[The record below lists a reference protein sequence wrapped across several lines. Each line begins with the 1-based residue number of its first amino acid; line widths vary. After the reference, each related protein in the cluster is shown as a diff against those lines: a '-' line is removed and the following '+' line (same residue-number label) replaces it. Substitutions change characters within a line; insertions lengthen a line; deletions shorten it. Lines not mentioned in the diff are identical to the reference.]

1 MKNIKLF
8 ILAAAIPVIVSCSW
22 KIPESVSVK
31 TDAEYNFTIGT
42 FSEKL
47 SKYLSVDTLTEQ
59 MESSSSDVS
68 FNVYDY
74 YPEPDRQKIASGG
87 TASQKFLVDFSLQEI
102 PIDIGSYLDKMDFAD
117 QLKGMS
123 FDQTF
128 DVPDL
133 SVSSFEE
140 PINLSDINKKIR
152 ENADLNFGDITIP
165 HGING
170 TLSEEQCPSQ
180 NVTVNAPE
188 FKALEFYSGSLVLTI
203 ICNQPPVVSTNLKIS
218 LLDNSHGESSDKEI
232 TSVSNVDLLT
242 QSEIFLPLAGKT
254 LVPKMKLKV
263 SGTSSGGTSGNN
275 STYSISASFSDNSTI
290 SRATGLKM
298 SIDPVFINQAV
309 KIETED
315 AFVSCEIGDKSET
328 EKSILS
334 ITTKLPDGWTGVT
347 ADREINLSGAITA
360 ADAEFDK
367 NGESDEYLIKR
378 TLLLN
383 GKTYSKKE
391 IDGVVS
397 GDINVVGKIN
407 ISLNNADIVLPNG
420 EAPKIMIS
428 TSCSITKVNS
438 MTIDLSKYKSP
449 IETNIE
455 VNEDLPSEVSDFIE
469 TINLKPSG
477 MNVSYYNTLPEGNDI
492 GFTVNSSFF
501 GIVDKKDTMNGGT
514 GTADAPSESMKFLG
528 AKKTVN
534 TASENIID
542 FSAEMEFPGKTE
554 KNPDYVTLK
563 NIEIGQSY
571 AVGVTV
577 EPVFAWESI
586 TLKTASTAVKG
597 NVDTGLNVSE
607 IFKSLTDEL
616 GDDSFISRIELT
628 QIPLYLYSIVPSVI
642 EDFTFT
648 GELSAAAY
656 DAEDNLVGEKI
667 KITDDFV
674 ISDSVLPALQKAAG
688 SDSIVTGF
696 GDTSHH
702 STNIADLF
710 NAHASGNIK
719 IDYDFQLGKSDAGS
733 SDPTI
738 EIKKADLDG
747 LDEDSV
753 SIRLHVRFVLPLEL
767 KVAELD
773 ENPNESVVID
783 IMKLM
788 DLEKGDDLFSRSEP
802 TDLDD
807 MEKYIDAI
815 DSAGIRYSV
824 KNNVLQ
830 SDKVPYIELDT
841 QDDSLQ
847 NEMYNI
853 SFSTGTLNIE
863 IDDMKDIL
871 RSYPFSPTV
880 KLKIP
885 VGTYKIPRNAEAG
898 VGLSVYIK
906 TDGTVNLFGG
916 DE

>member
-8 ILAAAIPVIVSCSW
+8 VMAAAVLLIVSCSW

-74 YPEPDRQKIASGG
+74 YPESDSQKIASGG

-152 ENADLNFGDITIP
+152 ENADLNFGAITIP

-203 ICNQPPVVSTNLKIS
+203 ICNKPPVVSTNLKIS
-218 LLDNSHGESSDKEI
+218 LLDGDDKEI
-232 TSVSNVDLLT
+232 TSVSNIDLFT
-242 QSEIFLPLAGKT
+242 KSEIFLPLAGKT

-275 STYSISASFSDNSTI
+275 STYSISASFSDDSTI
-290 SRATGLKM
+290 SRATGLTM
-298 SIDPVFINQAV
+298 SIDPVSINQAV

-347 ADREINLSGAITA
+347 ATREINLSGAITA
-360 ADAEFDK
+360 ADAEFNK
-367 NGESDEYLIKR
+367 TNESGEYLINR
-378 TLLLN
+378 NLALN

-420 EAPKIMIS
+420 EAPQIMIS
-428 TSCSITKVNS
+428 TSCTITKVTS
-438 MTIDLSKYKSP
+438 MTIDLSKYESP
-449 IETNIE
+449 IETKVE

-477 MNVSYYNTLPEGNDI
+477 MNVKYYNTLPAENDI
-492 GFTVNSSFF
+492 EFTVNSSFF
-501 GIVDKKDTMNGGT
+501 GIADKTDTMTGGT
-514 GTADAPSESMKFLG
+514 GTADEPSGKMEFLG
-528 AKKTVN
+528 EGKTVN

-554 KNPDYVTLK
+554 ENPDYVTLK
-563 NIEIGQSY
+563 NIEIGKSY

-586 TLKTASTAVKG
+586 RLKTASTAVKG

-642 EDFTFT
+642 EGFTFT

-656 DAEDNLVGEKI
+656 DAEDNLVGDAI
-667 KITDDFV
+667 KIEDDSV
-674 ISDSVLPALQKAAG
+674 MPASVLPALQKAAG

-696 GDTSHH
+696 GDTSQ

-710 NAHASGNIK
+710 NIHASGNIK
-719 IDYDFQLGKSDAGS
+719 IDYNFNLGKSDPGS

-738 EIKKADLDG
+738 KIEKAKLEQFG
-747 LDEDSV
+747 EDSV
-753 SIRLHVRFVLPLEL
+753 SIRLHARLVLPLEL
-767 KVAELD
+767 RVAELD
-773 ENPNESVVID
+773 ENPNKPVVID

-788 DLEKGDDLFSRSEP
+788 DLETGDDLFSRSEP

-807 MEKYIDAI
+807 LEKYIDAI
-815 DSAGIRYSV
+815 ETAGIRYSV

-830 SDKVPYIELDT
+830 SDKVPHIELDT
-841 QDDSLQ
+841 KNDNLR
-847 NEMYNI
+847 NKKYAIN
-853 SFSTGTLNIE
+853 FSTGTLNIE

-880 KLKIP
+880 KLEIP
-885 VGTYKIPRNAEAG
+885 VGIYRIPREAEAG

>member
-8 ILAAAIPVIVSCSW
+8 VMAAAVLLIVSCSW

-31 TDAEYNFTIGT
+31 TNAEYNFTIGT

-47 SKYLSVDTLTEQ
+47 SKYLSVDTLSEQ
-59 MESSSSDVS
+59 IKSSSSELS
-68 FNVYDY
+68 FDVYDY
-74 YPEPDRQKIASGG
+74 YPDED
-87 TASQKFLVDFSLQEI
+87 SQKVAAGGSAMQQFLVDFSLQEI

-117 QLKGMS
+117 KLKGMS

-133 SVSSFEE
+133 SVSSFDE
-140 PINLSDINKKIR
+140 PINLPDINKKIR
-152 ENADLNFGDITIP
+152 ESADLDFDDITIP
-165 HGING
+165 QGINS

-180 NVTVNAPE
+180 NVTVKAPE
-188 FKALEFYSGSLVLTI
+188 FTALDFYSGSLVLYI
-203 ICNQPPVVSTNLKIS
+203 ICNETPVVSTNLKIS
-218 LLDNSHGESSDKEI
+218 LLDGDGKEI

-242 QSEIFLPLAGKT
+242 PSKIFLPLAGKT
-254 LVPKMKLKV
+254 LVPKMNLKV
-263 SGTSSGGTSGNN
+263 SGTSTGGTSGNN
-275 STYSISASFSDNSTI
+275 STYSISARFSDDSTI
-290 SRATGLKM
+290 SRATGLTM
-298 SIDPVFINQAV
+298 SIDPVSINQAV

-334 ITTKLPDGWTGVT
+334 ILTKLPDGWTGVT

-360 ADAEFDK
+360 ADAEFNK
-367 NGESDEYLIKR
+367 TNESGEYLINR
-378 TLLLN
+378 NLALN

-397 GDINVVGKIN
+397 GDINVGGTIN
-407 ISLNNADIVLPNG
+407 ISLNEADIVLPNG
-420 EAPKIMIS
+420 EAPQIMIS
-428 TSCSITKVNS
+428 TSCTITKVTS
-438 MTIDLSKYKSP
+438 MTIDLSKYESP
-449 IETNIE
+449 IETKVE

-477 MNVSYYNTLPEGNDI
+477 MNVKYYNTLPAENDI
-492 GFTVNSSFF
+492 EFTVNSSFF
-501 GIVDKKDTMNGGT
+501 GIADKTDTMTGGT
-514 GTADAPSESMKFLG
+514 GTADEPSGKMEFLG
-528 AKKTVN
+528 EGKTVN

-554 KNPDYVTLK
+554 ENPDYVTLK
-563 NIEIGQSY
+563 NIEIGKSY

-577 EPVFAWESI
+577 EPVFDWESI
-586 TLKTASTAVKG
+586 RLKTASTAVKG

-642 EDFTFT
+642 EGFTFT

-656 DAEDNLVGEKI
+656 DAEDNLVGDAI
-667 KITDDFV
+667 KIEDDSV
-674 ISDSVLPALQKAAG
+674 MPASVLPALQKAAG

-696 GDTSHH
+696 GDTSQ

-710 NAHASGNIK
+710 NIHASGNIK
-719 IDYDFQLGKSDAGS
+719 IDYNFNLGKSDPGS

-738 EIKKADLDG
+738 KIEKAKLEQFG
-747 LDEDSV
+747 EDSV
-753 SIRLHVRFVLPLEL
+753 SIRLHARLVLPLEL
-767 KVAELD
+767 SVARLD
-773 ENPNESVVID
+773 GNSNEPVVID

-788 DLEKGDDLFSRSEP
+788 DLEPGDDLFSRNEP

-807 MEKYIDAI
+807 LEKYIDAI
-815 DSAGIRYSV
+815 ETAGIRYSV

-830 SDKVPYIELDT
+830 SDKVPHIELDT

-847 NEMYNI
+847 NEKYNI

-880 KLKIP
+880 KLEIP
-885 VGTYKIPRNAEAG
+885 VGIYRIPREAEAG

>member
-8 ILAAAIPVIVSCSW
+8 VLAAAVPVIVSCSW

-31 TDAEYNFTIGT
+31 TNAEYNFTIGT

-47 SKYLSVDTLTEQ
+47 SKYLSVDTLTKQ
-59 MESSSSDVS
+59 MESSSSEVS

-74 YPEPDRQKIASGG
+74 YPDDDRSKIAAGG
-87 TASQKFLVDFSLQEI
+87 IASQKFLVDFSLQEI
-102 PIDIGSYLDKMDFAD
+102 PIDIGSYLDKMNFAD

-123 FDQTF
+123 FAQTF

-133 SVSSFEE
+133 SVSSFDKQIDL
-140 PINLSDINKKIR
+140 PDINEEIR
-152 ENADLNFGDITIP
+152 KSADLNFGDITISQ
-165 HGING
+165 GING

-180 NVTVNAPE
+180 NVTVKAPE
-188 FKALEFYSGSLVLTI
+188 FTELEFYSGSLDLSISCKET
-203 ICNQPPVVSTNLKIS
+203 PVVSTNLKIS
-218 LLDNSHGESSDKEI
+218 LLDGDGKEI

-242 QSEIFLPLAGKT
+242 QAEIFLPLAGKT

-275 STYSISASFSDNSTI
+275 STYSISASFSDDSTI
-290 SRATGLKM
+290 SRATGLTM
-298 SIDPVFINQAV
+298 SIDPVSINQAV

-347 ADREINLSGAITA
+347 ATREINLSGAITA
-360 ADAEFDK
+360 ADSEFDK
-367 NGESDEYLIKR
+367 TVEGGEYLINR
-378 TLLLN
+378 TLPLKD
-383 GKTYSKKE
+383 KTYSKKGT
-391 IDGVVS
+391 DGVLS
-397 GDINVVGKIN
+397 GYIKVGGTIN
-407 ISLNNADIVLPNG
+407 ISLNNAEIVLPDGN
-420 EAPKIMIS
+420 APQIMIS
-428 TSCSITKVNS
+428 TSCSITKVTS
-438 MTIDLSKYKSP
+438 MTIDLSKYESP
-449 IETNIE
+449 IETVVE
-455 VNEDLPSEVSDFIE
+455 VNEELPSEVSDFIE
-469 TINLKPSG
+469 KIQLKPSG
-477 MNVSYYNTLPEGNDI
+477 MNVEYYNTLPEGNDI
-492 GFTVNSSFF
+492 DFTVDSGFF
-501 GIVDKKDTMNGGT
+501 GITNKT
-514 GTADAPSESMKFLG
+514 GTMKGGMGSADNPSDDMKFLG
-528 AKKTVN
+528 TEKTVD
-534 TASENIID
+534 TASDKTID
-542 FSAEMEFPGKTE
+542 FKAEMEFPGKTAE
-554 KNPDYVTLK
+554 HPHYVTLE
-563 NIEIGQSY
+563 NIEIGKSY

-577 EPVFAWESI
+577 EPVFDWESI
-586 TLKTASTAVKG
+586 KLKTAMTEVKG

-616 GDDSFISRIELT
+616 GDDSFISRIGLKE
-628 QIPLYLYSIVPSVI
+628 IPLYLYSIVPEIVK
-642 EDFTFT
+642 DFTFEGHLT
-648 GELSAAAY
+648 AAAY
-656 DAEDNLVGEKI
+656 DEEGQVVGKEKEI
-667 KITDDFV
+667 QSDD
-674 ISDSVLPALQKAAG
+674 IMSEYSVLPALQKAAG

-696 GDTSHH
+696 GDTSQ

-710 NAHASGNIK
+710 NIHASGNIK
-719 IDYDFQLGKSDAGS
+719 IDYDFQLGKNETEGGDSVIMIAK
-733 SDPTI
+733 T
-738 EIKKADLDG
+738 DLEQF
-747 LDEDSV
+747 DEDSV
-753 SIRLHVRFVLPLEL
+753 SIRLHARLVLPLEL

-773 ENPNESVVID
+773 ENPNEPVVID

-788 DLEKGDDLFSRSEP
+788 DLEPGDDLFSRSEP

-830 SDKVPYIELDT
+830 SDKVPHIELDT
-841 QDDSLQ
+841 KNDNLR
-847 NEMYNI
+847 NKKYAIN
-853 SFSTGTLNIE
+853 FSTGTLNIE

-880 KLKIP
+880 KLEIP

>member
-1 MKNIKLF
+1 MGEHMKNIKLF
-8 ILAAAIPVIVSCSW
+8 VMAAAILVIVSCSW

-31 TDAEYNFTIGT
+31 TNAEYNFTIGT

-74 YPEPDRQKIASGG
+74 YPESDRQKIASGG

-133 SVSSFEE
+133 SVSSFDK

-152 ENADLNFGDITIP
+152 ESADLKFDDIIIP
-165 HGING
+165 QGING

-188 FKALEFYSGSLVLTI
+188 FRALEFYSGSLVLTI
-203 ICNQPPVVSTNLKIS
+203 ICNEPTVVSTNLKIS
-218 LLDNSHGESSDKEI
+218 LLDGDVKEI
-232 TSVSNVDLLT
+232 TSVSNVDLFT
-242 QSEIFLPLAGKT
+242 KSEIFLPLAGKT
-254 LVPKMKLKV
+254 LVPQMNLKV
-263 SGTSSGGTSGNN
+263 SGTSTGGTSGND
-275 STYSISASFSDNSTI
+275 STYSISARFSDDSTI
-290 SRATGLKM
+290 SRATGLTM
-298 SIDPVFINQAV
+298 SIDPVSINQAV

-334 ITTKLPDGWTGVT
+334 ITTKLPDGWTGVKAT
-347 ADREINLSGAITA
+347 REINLSGAITA
-360 ADAEFDK
+360 ADAEFNK
-367 NGESDEYLIKR
+367 TNESGEYLINR
-378 TLLLN
+378 NLALN

-397 GDINVVGKIN
+397 GDINVGGTIN
-407 ISLNNADIVLPNG
+407 ISLNEANIVLPNG

-428 TSCSITKVNS
+428 TSCSITKVTS
-438 MTIDLSKYKSP
+438 MTIDLSKYESP
-449 IETNIE
+449 IETKVE
-455 VNEDLPSEVSDFIE
+455 VNEDLPSEVSKFIE
-469 TINLKPSG
+469 EIQLNQSG
-477 MNVSYYNTLPEGNDI
+477 LNVKYYNMLPEENDI

-501 GIVDKKDTMNGGT
+501 GIADKTDTMTGGT
-514 GTADAPSESMKFLG
+514 GTADEPSGKMEFLG
-528 AKKTVN
+528 EGKTVN

-554 KNPDYVTLK
+554 ENPDYVTLK
-563 NIEIGQSY
+563 NIEIGKSY

-577 EPVFAWESI
+577 DPVFDWESI
-586 TLKTASTAVKG
+586 RLKTASTAVKG

-642 EDFTFT
+642 EGFTFT

-656 DAEDNLVGEKI
+656 DAEDNLVGDAI
-667 KITDDFV
+667 KIEDDSV
-674 ISDSVLPALQKAAG
+674 MPASVLPALQKAAG

-696 GDTSHH
+696 GDTSQ

-710 NAHASGNIK
+710 NIHASGNIK
-719 IDYDFQLGKSDAGS
+719 IDYNFNLGKSDPGS

-738 EIKKADLDG
+738 KIEKAKLEQFG
-747 LDEDSV
+747 EDSV
-753 SIRLHVRFVLPLEL
+753 SIRLHARLVLPLEL

-773 ENPNESVVID
+773 GKPNEPVVID

-788 DLEKGDDLFSRSEP
+788 DLEPGDDLFSRSEP

-847 NEMYNI
+847 NEKYNI

-880 KLKIP
+880 NLKIP
-885 VGTYKIPRNAEAG
+885 VGIYRIPREAEAG

>member
-1 MKNIKLF
+1 MKGIKLF
-8 ILAAAIPVIVSCSW
+8 VLAAAIPVIVSCSW

-74 YPEPDRQKIASGG
+74 YPESDRQKIASGG

-152 ENADLNFGDITIP
+152 ENADLNFVDITIP

-188 FKALEFYSGSLVLTI
+188 FRALEFYSGSLDLSISCKET
-203 ICNQPPVVSTNLKIS
+203 PVVSTNLKIS
-218 LLDNSHGESSDKEI
+218 LLDNSHGESYGKEI

-242 QSEIFLPLAGKT
+242 QSKVSLPLAGKT

-275 STYSISASFSDNSTI
+275 STYSISASFSDDSTI
-290 SRATGLKM
+290 SRATGLTM
-298 SIDPVFINQAV
+298 SIDPVFINQEV

-334 ITTKLPDGWTGVT
+334 ITTKLPDGWTDVT

-367 NGESDEYLIKR
+367 TGESDEYLIKR

-397 GDINVVGKIN
+397 GDINVGGTIN

-428 TSCSITKVNS
+428 TSCSITKVTS
-438 MTIDLSKYKSP
+438 MTIDLSKYESP
-449 IETNIE
+449 IETKVE
-455 VNEDLPSEVSDFIE
+455 ANEDLPSEVSNFIE
-469 TINLKPSG
+469 KIQLNPSG
-477 MNVSYYNTLPEGNDI
+477 MNVKYYNTLPAENDI
-492 GFTVNSSFF
+492 EFTVKSGFF
-501 GIVDKKDTMNGGT
+501 GITNNTGTMTGGT

-528 AKKTVN
+528 EEKTVN
-534 TASENIID
+534 TAFENIID

-554 KNPDYVTLK
+554 ENPDYVTLT
-563 NIEIGQSY
+563 NIEIGKSY

-577 EPVFAWESI
+577 EPVFDWKSI
-586 TLKTASTAVKG
+586 KLKTANTAVEG

-616 GDDSFISRIELT
+616 GDDSFISRIKLKE
-628 QIPLYLYSIVPSVI
+628 IPLYLYSIVPEIVQ
-642 EDFTFT
+642 DFTFT
-648 GELSAAAY
+648 GNLTAAAY
-656 DAEDNLVGEKI
+656 DAEDKRVGDEI
-667 KITDDFV
+667 EIEDNFV
-674 ISDSVLPALQKAAG
+674 ISDSVLPALQKAVG

-696 GDTSHH
+696 GDASQY
-702 STNIADLF
+702 TNIADLF
-710 NAHASGNIK
+710 NVHASGNIK
-719 IDYDFQLGKSDAGS
+719 IDYKFNLGKSDAGS

-738 EIKKADLDG
+738 EIKKAYLEELG
-747 LDEDSV
+747 EDSV
-753 SIRLHVRFVLPLEL
+753 SIMLHARLILPLEL
-767 KVAELD
+767 RVAKLD
-773 ENPNESVVID
+773 ENSNEPVVID

-788 DLEKGDDLFSRSEP
+788 DLEPGDDLFSRNEP

-807 MEKYIDAI
+807 LEKYIDAI
-815 DSAGIRYSV
+815 ETAGIRYSV

-830 SDKVPYIELDT
+830 SDKVPHIELDT

-847 NEMYNI
+847 NEKYNI

>member
-1 MKNIKLF
+1 MKGIKLF
-8 ILAAAIPVIVSCSW
+8 VLAAAIPVIVSCNW

-68 FNVYDY
+68 FYVYDY
-74 YPEPDRQKIASGG
+74 YPESDRQKIASGG

-152 ENADLNFGDITIP
+152 ENADLNFGAITIP

-170 TLSEEQCPSQ
+170 TLSEEQCPLQ

-188 FKALEFYSGSLVLTI
+188 FKALEFYSGSLVLTV
-203 ICNQPPVVSTNLKIS
+203 ICKEPPVVSTNLKIS
-218 LLDNSHGESSDKEI
+218 LLDGDGKEI

-275 STYSISASFSDNSTI
+275 STYSISASFSDDSTI
-290 SRATGLKM
+290 SRATGLTM
-298 SIDPVFINQAV
+298 SIDPVFINQEV

-328 EKSILS
+328 EKSLLS
-334 ITTKLPDGWTGVT
+334 ILTKLPDGWTGVT

-367 NGESDEYLIKR
+367 TGESDEYLIKR

-391 IDGVVS
+391 TGGVLS
-397 GDINVVGKIN
+397 GDINVGGTIN

-428 TSCSITKVNS
+428 TSCSITKVTS
-438 MTIDLSKYKSP
+438 MTIDLSKYESP
-449 IETNIE
+449 IETKVE

-469 TINLKPSG
+469 KIQLNPSG
-477 MNVSYYNTLPEGNDI
+477 MNVKYYNTLPAENDI
-492 GFTVNSSFF
+492 EFTVKSGFF
-501 GIVDKKDTMNGGT
+501 GIADKTDTMTGGT
-514 GTADAPSESMKFLG
+514 GTADEPSGKMEFLG
-528 AKKTVN
+528 EGKTVN

-542 FSAEMEFPGKTE
+542 FSAEMGFPGKTE

-563 NIEIGQSY
+563 NIEIGKSY

-577 EPVFAWESI
+577 EPVFDWEYI

-597 NVDTGLNVSE
+597 NVDTGLNVSK

-674 ISDSVLPALQKAAG
+674 ISDSVLPALEFNAA
-688 SDSIVTGF
+688 DSIVTGF

-719 IDYDFQLGKSDAGS
+719 IDYDFQLGKNETEGGDSVIMIAK
-733 SDPTI
+733 T
-738 EIKKADLDG
+738 DLEQF
-747 LDEDSV
+747 DEDSV
-753 SIRLHVRFVLPLEL
+753 SIRLHARLVLPLEL

-773 ENPNESVVID
+773 ENPNEPVVID

-788 DLEKGDDLFSRSEP
+788 DLEPGDDLFSRSEP

>member
-1 MKNIKLF
+1 MKGIKLF
-8 ILAAAIPVIVSCSW
+8 VLAAAIPVIVSCSW

-74 YPEPDRQKIASGG
+74 YPESDRQKIASGG

-117 QLKGMS
+117 QLKRMS

-133 SVSSFEE
+133 SVSSFDE
-140 PINLSDINKKIR
+140 PINLPDINKKIR

-180 NVTVNAPE
+180 TVTVKAPE
-188 FKALEFYSGSLVLTI
+188 FTALEFYSGSLDLSISCKET
-203 ICNQPPVVSTNLKIS
+203 PVVSTNLKIS
-218 LLDNSHGESSDKEI
+218 LLDGDGKEI
-232 TSVSNVDLLT
+232 TSASNVDLFT
-242 QSEIFLPLAGKT
+242 QSEVSLPLAGKT
-254 LVPKMKLKV
+254 LVPQMKLKV
-263 SGTSSGGTSGNN
+263 SGTSTGGTSGNN
-275 STYSISASFSDNSTI
+275 STYSISARFSDDSTI
-290 SRATGLKM
+290 SRATGLTM
-298 SIDPVFINQAV
+298 SIDPVSINQAV

-347 ADREINLSGAITA
+347 ATSEINLSGAITA
-360 ADAEFDK
+360 ADAEFNK
-367 NGESDEYLIKR
+367 TNEFGEYLINR
-378 TLLLN
+378 NLALN
-383 GKTYSKKE
+383 GKTYSKKGT
-391 IDGVVS
+391 DGVLS
-397 GDINVVGKIN
+397 GDINVGGTIN
-407 ISLNNADIVLPNG
+407 ISLNNAEIVLPDGN
-420 EAPKIMIS
+420 APQIMIS
-428 TSCSITKVNS
+428 TSCSITKVTS
-438 MTIDLSKYKSP
+438 MTIDLAKYESP
-449 IETNIE
+449 IETKVE
-455 VNEDLPSEVSDFIE
+455 VDEDLPSEVSDFIK
-469 TINLKPSG
+469 TIKLNPSG
-477 MNVSYYNTLPEGNDI
+477 MNVEYYNTLPEGNDI
-492 GFTVNSSFF
+492 DFTVDSGFF
-501 GIVDKKDTMNGGT
+501 GITNKT
-514 GTADAPSESMKFLG
+514 GTMKGGMGSADNPSDDMKFLG
-528 AKKTVN
+528 TEKLVD
-534 TASENIID
+534 TASNKTID
-542 FSAEMEFPGKTE
+542 FKAEMKFPGKTAE
-554 KNPDYVTLK
+554 HPHYVTLE
-563 NIEIGQSY
+563 NIEIGKSY

-577 EPVFAWESI
+577 EPVFDWESI
-586 TLKTASTAVKG
+586 KLKTAMTEVKG

-642 EDFTFT
+642 EGFTFT
-648 GELSAAAY
+648 GNLTAAAY
-656 DAEDNLVGEKI
+656 DEEGQVVGKEKEI
-667 KITDDFV
+667 QSDD
-674 ISDSVLPALQKAAG
+674 IMSEYSVLPALQKAAG

-696 GDTSHH
+696 GDTSH

-710 NAHASGNIK
+710 NVHASGNIK
-719 IDYDFQLGKSDAGS
+719 IDYNFNLGKSDPGS

-738 EIKKADLDG
+738 EIEKAKLEQFG
-747 LDEDSV
+747 EDSV
-753 SIRLHVRFVLPLEL
+753 SIRLHARLVLPLEL

-773 ENPNESVVID
+773 ENPNEPVVID

-788 DLEKGDDLFSRSEP
+788 DLEPGDDLFSRSEP

-847 NEMYNI
+847 NEKYNI

-880 KLKIP
+880 NLKIP

>member
-8 ILAAAIPVIVSCSW
+8 VMAAAVLLIVSCSW

-31 TDAEYNFTIGT
+31 TNAEYNFTIGT

-47 SKYLSVDTLTEQ
+47 SKYLSVDTLSEQ
-59 MESSSSDVS
+59 IKSSSSELS
-68 FNVYDY
+68 FDVYDY
-74 YPEPDRQKIASGG
+74 YPDED
-87 TASQKFLVDFSLQEI
+87 SQKVAAGGSAMQQFLVDFSLQEI

-117 QLKGMS
+117 KLKGMS

-152 ENADLNFGDITIP
+152 ENADLNFGAITIP

-170 TLSEEQCPSQ
+170 TLSEEQCPLQ

-203 ICNQPPVVSTNLKIS
+203 ICNQPPVVSTNLKIF
-218 LLDNSHGESSDKEI
+218 LLDGDGKEI

-242 QSEIFLPLAGKT
+242 PSEIFLPLAGKT
-254 LVPKMKLKV
+254 LVPQMKLKV
-263 SGTSSGGTSGNN
+263 SGTSTGGTSGNN
-275 STYSISASFSDNSTI
+275 STYSISARFSDDSTI
-290 SRATGLKM
+290 SRATGLTM
-298 SIDPVFINQAV
+298 SIDPVSINQAV

-360 ADAEFDK
+360 ADAEFNK
-367 NGESDEYLIKR
+367 TNESGEYLINR
-378 TLLLN
+378 NLALN

-420 EAPKIMIS
+420 EAPQIMIS
-428 TSCSITKVNS
+428 TSCTITKVTS
-438 MTIDLSKYKSP
+438 MTIDLSKYESP
-449 IETNIE
+449 IETKVE

-477 MNVSYYNTLPEGNDI
+477 MNVKYYNTLPAENDI
-492 GFTVNSSFF
+492 EFTVNSSFF
-501 GIVDKKDTMNGGT
+501 GIADKTDTMTGGT
-514 GTADAPSESMKFLG
+514 GTADEPSGKMEFLG
-528 AKKTVN
+528 EEKTVN

-554 KNPDYVTLK
+554 ENPDYVTLK
-563 NIEIGQSY
+563 NIEIGKSY

-577 EPVFAWESI
+577 EPVFDWESI
-586 TLKTASTAVKG
+586 RLKTASTAVKG

-642 EDFTFT
+642 EGFTFT

-656 DAEDNLVGEKI
+656 DAEDNLVGDAI
-667 KITDDFV
+667 KIEDDSV
-674 ISDSVLPALQKAAG
+674 MPASVLPALQKAAG

-696 GDTSHH
+696 GDASQY
-702 STNIADLF
+702 TNIADLF
-710 NAHASGNIK
+710 NVHASGNIK
-719 IDYDFQLGKSDAGS
+719 IDYNFNLGKSDAGS

-738 EIKKADLDG
+738 EIKKTDLYELG
-747 LDEDSV
+747 EDSV
-753 SIRLHVRFVLPLEL
+753 SIMLHARLILPLEL
-767 KVAELD
+767 RVAKLD
-773 ENPNESVVID
+773 ENSNEPVVID

-788 DLEKGDDLFSRSEP
+788 DLEPGDDLFSRNEP

-807 MEKYIDAI
+807 LEKYIDAI
-815 DSAGIRYSV
+815 ETAGIRYSV

-830 SDKVPYIELDT
+830 SDKVPHIELDT

-847 NEMYNI
+847 NEKYNI

-898 VGLSVYIK
+898 VGFSVYIK

>member
-1 MKNIKLF
+1 MKGIKLF

-47 SKYLSVDTLTEQ
+47 SKHLSVDTLTEQ

-74 YPEPDRQKIASGG
+74 YPESDRQKIASGG

-140 PINLSDINKKIR
+140 PINLSNINKKIR
-152 ENADLNFGDITIP
+152 ENADLNFGAITIP

-203 ICNQPPVVSTNLKIS
+203 ICNEPTVVSTNLKIS
-218 LLDNSHGESSDKEI
+218 LLDGDDKEI
-232 TSVSNVDLLT
+232 TSVSNIDLFT
-242 QSEIFLPLAGKT
+242 KSEIFLPLAGKT

-275 STYSISASFSDNSTI
+275 STYSISASFSDDSTI
-290 SRATGLKM
+290 SRATGLTM
-298 SIDPVFINQAV
+298 SIDPVSINQAV

-315 AFVSCEIGDKSET
+315 AFVSCEICDKSET

-347 ADREINLSGAITA
+347 ATREINLSGAITA

-367 NGESDEYLIKR
+367 DGENGENGGYLINR
-378 TLLLN
+378 NLPLN
-383 GKTYSKKE
+383 GKTYSKTQA
-391 IDGVVS
+391 DG
-397 GDINVVGKIN
+397 GNIKVGGTIN
-407 ISLNNADIVLPNG
+407 ISLNNAEIVLPDGN
-420 EAPKIMIS
+420 APQIMIS
-428 TSCSITKVNS
+428 TSCSITKVTS
-438 MTIDLSKYKSP
+438 MTIDLSKYESP
-449 IETNIE
+449 IETVVE
-455 VNEDLPSEVSDFIE
+455 VNEELPSEVSDFIE

-477 MNVSYYNTLPEGNDI
+477 MNVSYYNMLPEGNDI

-501 GIVDKKDTMNGGT
+501 GIVDKKDKMNGGT
-514 GTADAPSESMKFLG
+514 GSADNPSGNMEFLG
-528 AKKTVN
+528 TEKPVD
-534 TASENIID
+534 TASNKTID
-542 FSAEMEFPGKTE
+542 FKAEMEFPRKTAE
-554 KNPDYVTLK
+554 NPDYVTLE

-577 EPVFAWESI
+577 EPVFDWESI
-586 TLKTASTAVKG
+586 KLKTAMTEVKG

-642 EDFTFT
+642 EGFTFT
-648 GELSAAAY
+648 GNLTAAAY
-656 DAEDNLVGEKI
+656 DEEGQVVGKEKEI
-667 KITDDFV
+667 QSDD
-674 ISDSVLPALQKAAG
+674 IMSEYSVLPALQKAAG

-696 GDTSHH
+696 GDTSH

-710 NAHASGNIK
+710 NVHASGNIK
-719 IDYDFQLGKSDAGS
+719 IDYNFNLGKSDPGS

-738 EIKKADLDG
+738 EIEKAKLEQFG
-747 LDEDSV
+747 EDSV
-753 SIRLHVRFVLPLEL
+753 SIRLHARLVLPLEL

-773 ENPNESVVID
+773 ENPNEPVVID

-788 DLEKGDDLFSRSEP
+788 DLEPGDDLFSRSEP

-847 NEMYNI
+847 NEKYNI

-871 RSYPFSPTV
+871 RSYPFCPTV

>member
-1 MKNIKLF
+1 MKGIKLF
-8 ILAAAIPVIVSCSW
+8 VLAAAIPVIVSCNW

-68 FNVYDY
+68 FYVYDY
-74 YPEPDRQKIASGG
+74 YPESDRQKIASGG

-152 ENADLNFGDITIP
+152 ENADLNFRAITIP

-188 FKALEFYSGSLVLTI
+188 FKALEFYSGSLVLNI
-203 ICNQPPVVSTNLKIS
+203 ICNETPVVSTNLKIS
-218 LLDNSHGESSDKEI
+218 LLDGDDKEI

-275 STYSISASFSDNSTI
+275 STYSISASFSDDSTI

-298 SIDPVFINQAV
+298 SIDPVSINQAV

-347 ADREINLSGAITA
+347 ATCEINLSGAITA

-367 NGESDEYLIKR
+367 TGESDEYLIKR

-391 IDGVVS
+391 TGGVLS
-397 GDINVVGKIN
+397 GDINVGGTIN

-428 TSCSITKVNS
+428 TLCRITKVKS
-438 MTIDLSKYKSP
+438 MTIDLSKYESP
-449 IETNIE
+449 IETKVE

-469 TINLKPSG
+469 KIQLNPSG
-477 MNVSYYNTLPEGNDI
+477 MNVKYYNTLPAENDI
-492 GFTVNSSFF
+492 EFTVKSGFF
-501 GIVDKKDTMNGGT
+501 GIADKTDTMTGGT
-514 GTADAPSESMKFLG
+514 GTADEPSGKMEFLG
-528 AKKTVN
+528 EGKTVN

-542 FSAEMEFPGKTE
+542 FSAEMGFPGKTE
-554 KNPDYVTLK
+554 KNPDYETLK

-571 AVGVTV
+571 AVSVTV
-577 EPVFAWESI
+577 EPVFAWEYI
-586 TLKTASTAVKG
+586 TLKTANTAVKG
-597 NVDTGLNVSE
+597 NVDTGLNVSK

-674 ISDSVLPALQKAAG
+674 ISDSVLPALEFNAA
-688 SDSIVTGF
+688 DSIVTGF

-719 IDYDFQLGKSDAGS
+719 IDYDFQLGKNETEGGDSVIMIAK
-733 SDPTI
+733 T
-738 EIKKADLDG
+738 DLEQF
-747 LDEDSV
+747 DEDSV
-753 SIRLHVRFVLPLEL
+753 SIRLHARLVLPLEL

-773 ENPNESVVID
+773 ENPNEPVVID

-788 DLEKGDDLFSRSEP
+788 DLEPGDDLFSRSEP

-847 NEMYNI
+847 NEKYNI

-898 VGLSVYIK
+898 VGFSVYIK

>member
-1 MKNIKLF
+1 MKGIKLF
-8 ILAAAIPVIVSCSW
+8 VLAAAIPVIVSCNW

-68 FNVYDY
+68 FYVYDY
-74 YPEPDRQKIASGG
+74 YPESDRQKIASGG

-152 ENADLNFGDITIP
+152 ENADLNFGAITIP

-170 TLSEEQCPSQ
+170 TLSEEQCPLQ

-188 FKALEFYSGSLVLTI
+188 FKALEFYSGSLVLNI
-203 ICNQPPVVSTNLKIS
+203 ICNETPVVSTNLKIS
-218 LLDNSHGESSDKEI
+218 LLDGDDKEI

-275 STYSISASFSDNSTI
+275 STYSISASFSDDSTI
-290 SRATGLKM
+290 SRATGLTM
-298 SIDPVFINQAV
+298 SIDPVFINQEV

-328 EKSILS
+328 EKSLLS
-334 ITTKLPDGWTGVT
+334 ILTKLPDGWTGVT
-347 ADREINLSGAITA
+347 ATCEINLSGAITA

-367 NGESDEYLIKR
+367 TGESDEYLIKR

-391 IDGVVS
+391 TGGVLS
-397 GDINVVGKIN
+397 GDINVGGTIN

-428 TSCSITKVNS
+428 TLCRITKVKS
-438 MTIDLSKYKSP
+438 MTIDLSKYESP
-449 IETNIE
+449 IETKVE

-469 TINLKPSG
+469 KIQLNPSG
-477 MNVSYYNTLPEGNDI
+477 MNVKYYNTLPAENDI
-492 GFTVNSSFF
+492 EFTVKSGFF
-501 GIVDKKDTMNGGT
+501 GIADKTDTMTGGT
-514 GTADAPSESMKFLG
+514 GTADEPSGKMEFLG
-528 AKKTVN
+528 EGKTVN

-542 FSAEMEFPGKTE
+542 FSAEMGFPGKTE

-563 NIEIGQSY
+563 NIEIGKSY

-577 EPVFAWESI
+577 EPVFDWEYI

-674 ISDSVLPALQKAAG
+674 ISDSVLPALEFNAA
-688 SDSIVTGF
+688 DSIVTGF

-719 IDYDFQLGKSDAGS
+719 IDYDFQLGKNETEGGDSVIMIAK
-733 SDPTI
+733 T
-738 EIKKADLDG
+738 DLEQF
-747 LDEDSV
+747 DEDSV
-753 SIRLHVRFVLPLEL
+753 SIRLHARFVLPLEL

>member
-1 MKNIKLF
+1 MKGIKLF

-74 YPEPDRQKIASGG
+74 YPESDRQKIASGG

-140 PINLSDINKKIR
+140 PINLSNINKKIR
-152 ENADLNFGDITIP
+152 ENADLNFGAITIP

-180 NVTVNAPE
+180 NVTVKAPE
-188 FKALEFYSGSLVLTI
+188 FRALEFYSGSLVLTI
-203 ICNQPPVVSTNLKIS
+203 ICNEPTVVSTNLKIS
-218 LLDNSHGESSDKEI
+218 LLDGDDKEI
-232 TSVSNVDLLT
+232 TSVSNIDLFT
-242 QSEIFLPLAGKT
+242 KSEIFLPLAGKT

-275 STYSISASFSDNSTI
+275 STYSISASFSDDSTI
-290 SRATGLKM
+290 SRATGLTM
-298 SIDPVFINQAV
+298 SIDPVSINQAV
-309 KIETED
+309 EIETED

-347 ADREINLSGAITA
+347 ATREINLSGAITA

-367 NGESDEYLIKR
+367 TVEGGEYLINR
-378 TLLLN
+378 TLPLK
-383 GKTYSKKE
+383 GKTYSKKGT
-391 IDGVVS
+391 DGVLS
-397 GDINVVGKIN
+397 GDINVGGTIN
-407 ISLNNADIVLPNG
+407 ISLTNAEIVLPDGN
-420 EAPKIMIS
+420 APQIMIS
-428 TSCSITKVNS
+428 TLCSITKVTS
-438 MTIDLSKYKSP
+438 MTIDLAKYESP
-449 IETNIE
+449 IETKVE
-455 VNEDLPSEVSDFIE
+455 VDEDLPSEVSDFIE

-492 GFTVNSSFF
+492 GFTVKSSFF
-501 GIVDKKDTMNGGT
+501 GIADKTDTMTGGT
-514 GTADAPSESMKFLG
+514 GTADEPSGKMEFLG
-528 AKKTVN
+528 EGKTVN

-542 FSAEMEFPGKTE
+542 FSVEMEFPGKTE

-563 NIEIGQSY
+563 NIEIGKSY

-577 EPVFAWESI
+577 EPVFDWESI
-586 TLKTASTAVKG
+586 KLKTAMTEVKG

-642 EDFTFT
+642 EGFTFT
-648 GELSAAAY
+648 GNLTAAAY
-656 DAEDNLVGEKI
+656 DEEGQVVGKEKEI
-667 KITDDFV
+667 QSDD
-674 ISDSVLPALQKAAG
+674 IMSEYSVLPALQKAAG

-696 GDTSHH
+696 GDTSH

-710 NAHASGNIK
+710 NVHASGNIK
-719 IDYDFQLGKSDAGS
+719 IDYNFNLGKSDPGS

-738 EIKKADLDG
+738 EIEKAKLEQFG
-747 LDEDSV
+747 EDSV
-753 SIRLHVRFVLPLEL
+753 SIRLHARLVLPLEL

-773 ENPNESVVID
+773 ENPNEPVVID

-788 DLEKGDDLFSRSEP
+788 DLEPGDDLFSRSEP

-847 NEMYNI
+847 NEKYNI

-880 KLKIP
+880 NLKIP

>member
-1 MKNIKLF
+1 MKGIKLF

-68 FNVYDY
+68 FYVYDY
-74 YPEPDRQKIASGG
+74 YPESDRQKIASGG

-152 ENADLNFGDITIP
+152 ENADLNFGAITIP

-170 TLSEEQCPSQ
+170 TLSEEQCPLQ

-203 ICNQPPVVSTNLKIS
+203 ICNQPPVVSTNLKIF
-218 LLDNSHGESSDKEI
+218 LLDGDDKEI

-275 STYSISASFSDNSTI
+275 STYSISASFSDDSTI
-290 SRATGLKM
+290 SRATGLTM
-298 SIDPVFINQAV
+298 SIDPVFINQEV

-328 EKSILS
+328 EKSLLS
-334 ITTKLPDGWTGVT
+334 ILTKLPDGWTGVT

-360 ADAEFDK
+360 ADAEFNK
-367 NGESDEYLIKR
+367 TNESGEYLINR
-378 TLLLN
+378 NLALN

-420 EAPKIMIS
+420 EAPQIMIS
-428 TSCSITKVNS
+428 TSCTITKVTS
-438 MTIDLSKYKSP
+438 MTIDLSKYESP
-449 IETNIE
+449 IETKVE
-455 VNEDLPSEVSDFIE
+455 VNEDLPSEVSNFIE

-477 MNVSYYNTLPEGNDI
+477 MNVKYYNTLPEGNDI
-492 GFTVNSSFF
+492 GFTVNSGFF
-501 GIVDKKDTMNGGT
+501 GITNNTGTMTGGT

-528 AKKTVN
+528 SEKTVI
-534 TASENIID
+534 TASEKIID
-542 FSAEMEFPGKTE
+542 FSAEMGFPGKTAE
-554 KNPDYVTLK
+554 NPDYVTLT
-563 NIEIGQSY
+563 NIEIGKSY

-577 EPVFAWESI
+577 EPVFDWESI
-586 TLKTASTAVKG
+586 KLKTANTAVEG

-642 EDFTFT
+642 EGFTFT

-656 DAEDNLVGEKI
+656 DAEDNLVGDAI
-667 KITDDFV
+667 KIEDDSV
-674 ISDSVLPALQKAAG
+674 MPASVLPALQKAAG

-696 GDTSHH
+696 GDTSQ

-710 NAHASGNIK
+710 NIHASGNIK
-719 IDYDFQLGKSDAGS
+719 IDYNFNLGKSDPGS

-738 EIKKADLDG
+738 KIEKAKLEQFG
-747 LDEDSV
+747 EDSV
-753 SIRLHVRFVLPLEL
+753 SIRLHARLVLPLEL
-767 KVAELD
+767 RVAELD
-773 ENPNESVVID
+773 ENPNKPVVID

-788 DLEKGDDLFSRSEP
+788 DLETGDDLFSRSEP

-807 MEKYIDAI
+807 LEKYIDAI
-815 DSAGIRYSV
+815 ETAGIRYSV

-830 SDKVPYIELDT
+830 SDKVPHIELDT
-841 QDDSLQ
+841 KNDNLR
-847 NEMYNI
+847 NKKYAIN
-853 SFSTGTLNIE
+853 FSTGTLNIE

-880 KLKIP
+880 KLEIP
-885 VGTYKIPRNAEAG
+885 VGIYRIPREAEAG

>member
-1 MKNIKLF
+1 MKGIKLF
-8 ILAAAIPVIVSCSW
+8 VLAAAIPVIVSCNW

-31 TDAEYNFTIGT
+31 TNAEYNFTIGT

-47 SKYLSVDTLTEQ
+47 SKYLSVDTLTKQ

-68 FNVYDY
+68 FYVYDY
-74 YPEPDRQKIASGG
+74 YPVTDNKEIASGG

-152 ENADLNFGDITIP
+152 ENADLNFGAITIP

-170 TLSEEQCPSQ
+170 TLSEEQCPLQ

-188 FKALEFYSGSLVLTI
+188 FKALEFYSGSLVLNI
-203 ICNQPPVVSTNLKIS
+203 ICNETPVVSTNLKIS
-218 LLDNSHGESSDKEI
+218 LLDGDDKEI

-275 STYSISASFSDNSTI
+275 STYSISASFSDDSTI
-290 SRATGLKM
+290 SRATGLTM
-298 SIDPVFINQAV
+298 SIDPVFINQEV

-328 EKSILS
+328 EKSLLS
-334 ITTKLPDGWTGVT
+334 ILTKLPDGWTGVT

-367 NGESDEYLIKR
+367 TGESDEYLIKR

-391 IDGVVS
+391 TGGVLS

-597 NVDTGLNVSE
+597 NVDTGLNVSK

>member
-8 ILAAAIPVIVSCSW
+8 VMAVAVLLIVSCSW

-31 TDAEYNFTIGT
+31 TNAEYNFTIGT
-42 FSEKL
+42 FSKKL
-47 SKYLSVDTLTEQ
+47 SKYLSIDTLSEQ
-59 MESSSSDVS
+59 IKSSSSELS
-68 FNVYDY
+68 FDVYDY
-74 YPEPDRQKIASGG
+74 YPDED
-87 TASQKFLVDFSLQEI
+87 SQKVAAGGSAMQQFLVDFSLQEI

-117 QLKGMS
+117 QLKRMS

-133 SVSSFEE
+133 SVSSFDE
-140 PINLSDINKKIR
+140 PINLPDINKKIR

-180 NVTVNAPE
+180 TVTVKAPE
-188 FKALEFYSGSLVLTI
+188 FTALEFSSGSLDLSISCKET
-203 ICNQPPVVSTNLKIS
+203 PVVSTNLKIS
-218 LLDNSHGESSDKEI
+218 LLDGDGKEI
-232 TSVSNVDLLT
+232 TSASNVDLFT
-242 QSEIFLPLAGKT
+242 QSEVSLPLAGKT
-254 LVPKMKLKV
+254 LVPQMNLKV
-263 SGTSSGGTSGNN
+263 SGTSSGGTSGND
-275 STYSISASFSDNSTI
+275 STYSISASFSDDSTI
-290 SRATGLKM
+290 SRATGLTM
-298 SIDPVFINQAV
+298 SIDPVSINQAV

-347 ADREINLSGAITA
+347 ATREINLSGAITA
-360 ADAEFDK
+360 ADAEFNK
-367 NGESDEYLIKR
+367 TNEFGEYLINR
-378 TLLLN
+378 NLALN

-397 GDINVVGKIN
+397 GDINVGGTIN
-407 ISLNNADIVLPNG
+407 ISLNQADIVLPNG

-428 TSCSITKVNS
+428 TSCSITKVTS
-438 MTIDLSKYKSP
+438 MTIDLSKYESP
-449 IETNIE
+449 IETKVE
-455 VNEDLPSEVSDFIE
+455 VNEDLPSEVSKFIE
-469 TINLKPSG
+469 EIQLNQSG
-477 MNVSYYNTLPEGNDI
+477 LNVKYYNMLPEGNDI
-492 GFTVNSSFF
+492 GFTVNSGFF
-501 GIVDKKDTMNGGT
+501 GITNNTGTMTGGT

-528 AKKTVN
+528 EEKTVN
-534 TASENIID
+534 TAFENIID

-554 KNPDYVTLK
+554 ENPDYVTLK
-563 NIEIGQSY
+563 NIEIGKSY

-577 EPVFAWESI
+577 EPVFDWESI
-586 TLKTASTAVKG
+586 KLKTANTAVEG

-616 GDDSFISRIELT
+616 GDDSFISRIKLKE
-628 QIPLYLYSIVPSVI
+628 IPLYLYSIVPKIVQ
-642 EDFTFT
+642 DFTFT
-648 GELSAAAY
+648 GNLTAAAY
-656 DAEDNLVGEKI
+656 DAEDKRVGDEI
-667 KITDDFV
+667 EIENNFV

-696 GDTSHH
+696 GDTSQ

-710 NAHASGNIK
+710 NIHASGNIK
-719 IDYDFQLGKSDAGS
+719 IDYNFNLGKSDPGS

-738 EIKKADLDG
+738 EIEKAKLEQFG
-747 LDEDSV
+747 EDSV
-753 SIRLHVRFVLPLEL
+753 SIRLHARLVLPLEL
-767 KVAELD
+767 RVAELD
-773 ENPNESVVID
+773 ENPNKPVVID

-788 DLEKGDDLFSRSEP
+788 DLETGDDLFSRSEP

-807 MEKYIDAI
+807 LEKYIDAI
-815 DSAGIRYSV
+815 ETAGIRYSV

-830 SDKVPYIELDT
+830 SDKVPHIELDT
-841 QDDSLQ
+841 KNDNLR
-847 NEMYNI
+847 NKKYAIN
-853 SFSTGTLNIE
+853 FSTGTLNIE

-880 KLKIP
+880 KLEIP
-885 VGTYKIPRNAEAG
+885 VGIYRIPREAEAG

>member
-1 MKNIKLF
+1 MKGIKLF
-8 ILAAAIPVIVSCSW
+8 VLAAAIPVIVSCNW

-68 FNVYDY
+68 FYVYDY
-74 YPEPDRQKIASGG
+74 YPESDRQKIASGG

-152 ENADLNFGDITIP
+152 ENADLNFGAITIP

-170 TLSEEQCPSQ
+170 TLSEEQCPLQ

-188 FKALEFYSGSLVLTI
+188 FKALEFYSGSLVLNI
-203 ICNQPPVVSTNLKIS
+203 ICNETPVVSTNLKIS
-218 LLDNSHGESSDKEI
+218 LLDGDDKEI

-275 STYSISASFSDNSTI
+275 STYSISASFSDDSTI
-290 SRATGLKM
+290 SRATGLTM
-298 SIDPVFINQAV
+298 SIDPVFINQEV

-328 EKSILS
+328 EKSLLS
-334 ITTKLPDGWTGVT
+334 ILTKLPDGWTGVT

-367 NGESDEYLIKR
+367 TGESDEYLIKR

-391 IDGVVS
+391 TGGVLS
-397 GDINVVGKIN
+397 GDINVGGTIN

-428 TSCSITKVNS
+428 TLCRITKVKS
-438 MTIDLSKYKSP
+438 MTIDLSKYESP
-449 IETNIE
+449 IETKVE

-469 TINLKPSG
+469 KIQLNPSG
-477 MNVSYYNTLPEGNDI
+477 MNVKYYNTLPAENDI
-492 GFTVNSSFF
+492 EFTVKSGFF
-501 GIVDKKDTMNGGT
+501 GIADKTDSMNGGT
-514 GTADAPSESMKFLG
+514 GTADEPSGKMEFLG
-528 AKKTVN
+528 EGKTVN

-542 FSAEMEFPGKTE
+542 FSAEMGFPGKTE

-563 NIEIGQSY
+563 NIEIGKSY

-577 EPVFAWESI
+577 EPVFDWEYI

-597 NVDTGLNVSE
+597 NVDTGLNVSK

-674 ISDSVLPALQKAAG
+674 ISDSVLPALEFNAA
-688 SDSIVTGF
+688 DSIVTGF

-719 IDYDFQLGKSDAGS
+719 IDYDFQLGKNETEGGDSVIMIAK
-733 SDPTI
+733 T
-738 EIKKADLDG
+738 DLEQF
-747 LDEDSV
+747 DEDSV
-753 SIRLHVRFVLPLEL
+753 SIRLHARLVLPLEL

-847 NEMYNI
+847 NEKYNI

>member
-8 ILAAAIPVIVSCSW
+8 VMAAAVLLIVSCSW

-31 TDAEYNFTIGT
+31 TNAEYNFTIGT

-47 SKYLSVDTLTEQ
+47 SKYLSVDTLSEQ
-59 MESSSSDVS
+59 IKSSSSELS
-68 FNVYDY
+68 FDVYDY
-74 YPEPDRQKIASGG
+74 YPDED
-87 TASQKFLVDFSLQEI
+87 SQKVAAGGSAMQQFLVDFSLQEI

-117 QLKGMS
+117 KLKGMS

-133 SVSSFEE
+133 SVSSFDE
-140 PINLSDINKKIR
+140 PINLPDINKKIR
-152 ENADLNFGDITIP
+152 ESADLDFGDNITIP
-165 HGING
+165 QGINS

-188 FKALEFYSGSLVLTI
+188 FTALDFYSGSLVLYI
-203 ICNQPPVVSTNLKIS
+203 RCNETPVVSTNLKIS
-218 LLDNSHGESSDKEI
+218 LLDGYGKEI

-242 QSEIFLPLAGKT
+242 PSEIFLPLAGKT
-254 LVPKMKLKV
+254 LVPKMNLKV
-263 SGTSSGGTSGNN
+263 SGTSTGGTSGNN
-275 STYSISASFSDNSTI
+275 STYSISARFSDDSTI
-290 SRATGLKM
+290 SRATGLTM
-298 SIDPVFINQAV
+298 SIDPVSINQAV

-334 ITTKLPDGWTGVT
+334 ITTKLPDGWTGVRAT
-347 ADREINLSGAITA
+347 REINLSGAITA
-360 ADAEFDK
+360 ADAEFNK
-367 NGESDEYLIKR
+367 TNESGEYLINR
-378 TLLLN
+378 NLALN

-397 GDINVVGKIN
+397 GDINVGGTIN
-407 ISLNNADIVLPNG
+407 ISLNEADIVLPNG

-428 TSCSITKVNS
+428 TSCSITKVTS
-438 MTIDLSKYKSP
+438 MTIDLSKYESP
-449 IETNIE
+449 IETKVE
-455 VNEDLPSEVSDFIE
+455 VNEDLPSEVSKFIE
-469 TINLKPSG
+469 EIQLNSSG
-477 MNVSYYNTLPEGNDI
+477 LNVKYYNMLPEGNDI
-492 GFTVNSSFF
+492 GFTVNSGFF
-501 GIVDKKDTMNGGT
+501 GITNNTGTMTGGT

-528 AKKTVN
+528 EEKTVN
-534 TASENIID
+534 TAFENIID
-542 FSAEMEFPGKTE
+542 FSAEMGFPGKTE

-563 NIEIGQSY
+563 NIEIGKSY

-577 EPVFAWESI
+577 EPVFYWESI
-586 TLKTASTAVKG
+586 KLKTANTAVEG

-642 EDFTFT
+642 EGFTFT

-656 DAEDNLVGEKI
+656 DAEDNLVGDAI
-667 KITDDFV
+667 KIEDDSV
-674 ISDSVLPALQKAAG
+674 MPASVLPALQKAAG

-696 GDTSHH
+696 GDASQY
-702 STNIADLF
+702 TNIADLF
-710 NAHASGNIK
+710 NVHASGNIK
-719 IDYDFQLGKSDAGS
+719 IDYKFNLGKSDTGS

-738 EIKKADLDG
+738 EIKKADLDKLG
-747 LDEDSV
+747 EDSV
-753 SIRLHVRFVLPLEL
+753 SIMLHARLILPLEL
-767 KVAELD
+767 SVARLD
-773 ENPNESVVID
+773 GNSNEPVVID

-788 DLEKGDDLFSRSEP
+788 DLEPGDDLFSRNEP

-807 MEKYIDAI
+807 LEKYIDAI
-815 DSAGIRYSV
+815 ETAGIRYSV

-830 SDKVPYIELDT
+830 SDKVPHIELDT

-847 NEMYNI
+847 NEKYNI

>member
-8 ILAAAIPVIVSCSW
+8 VMAAAVLLIVSCSW

-31 TDAEYNFTIGT
+31 TNAEYNFTIGT

-47 SKYLSVDTLTEQ
+47 SKYLSVDTLSEQ
-59 MESSSSDVS
+59 IKSSSSELS
-68 FNVYDY
+68 FDVYDY
-74 YPEPDRQKIASGG
+74 YPDED
-87 TASQKFLVDFSLQEI
+87 SQKVAAGGSAMQQFLVDFSLQEI

-117 QLKGMS
+117 KLKGMS

-133 SVSSFEE
+133 SVSSFDE
-140 PINLSDINKKIR
+140 PINLPDINKKIR
-152 ENADLNFGDITIP
+152 ESADLYFGDITIP
-165 HGING
+165 QGINS

-180 NVTVNAPE
+180 NVTVTAPE
-188 FKALEFYSGSLVLTI
+188 FTALDFYSGSLVLYI
-203 ICNQPPVVSTNLKIS
+203 ICNETPVVSTNLKIS
-218 LLDNSHGESSDKEI
+218 LLDGDGKEI

-242 QSEIFLPLAGKT
+242 SSEIFLPLAGKT
-254 LVPKMKLKV
+254 LVPQMNLKV
-263 SGTSSGGTSGNN
+263 SGTSTGGTSGND
-275 STYSISASFSDNSTI
+275 STYSISARFSDDSTI
-290 SRATGLKM
+290 SRATGLTM
-298 SIDPVFINQAV
+298 SIDPVSINQAV

-347 ADREINLSGAITA
+347 ATREINLSGAITA
-360 ADAEFDK
+360 ADAEFNK
-367 NGESDEYLIKR
+367 TNESGEYLIN
-378 TLLLN
+378 LNLALN

-397 GDINVVGKIN
+397 GDINVGGTIN
-407 ISLNNADIVLPNG
+407 ISLNEANIVLPNG

-428 TSCSITKVNS
+428 TSCSITKVTS
-438 MTIDLSKYKSP
+438 MTIDLSKYESP
-449 IETNIE
+449 IETKVE
-455 VNEDLPSEVSDFIE
+455 VNEDLPSEVSKFIE
-469 TINLKPSG
+469 EIQLNQSG
-477 MNVSYYNTLPEGNDI
+477 LNVKYYNMLPEGNDI
-492 GFTVNSSFF
+492 GFTVNSGFF
-501 GIVDKKDTMNGGT
+501 GITNNTGTMTGGT

-528 AKKTVN
+528 SEKTVN
-534 TASENIID
+534 TAFENIID
-542 FSAEMEFPGKTE
+542 FSAEMGFPGKTAE
-554 KNPDYVTLK
+554 NPDYVTLT
-563 NIEIGQSY
+563 NIEIGKSY

-577 EPVFAWESI
+577 EPVFDWKSI
-586 TLKTASTAVKG
+586 KLKTANTAVEG

-616 GDDSFISRIELT
+616 GDDSFISRIKLKE
-628 QIPLYLYSIVPSVI
+628 IPLYLYSIVPEIVQN
-642 EDFTFT
+642 FTFT
-648 GELSAAAY
+648 GNLTAAAY
-656 DAEDNLVGEKI
+656 DAEDKRVGDEI
-667 KITDDFV
+667 EIENNFV

-696 GDTSHH
+696 GDASQY
-702 STNIADLF
+702 TNIADLF
-710 NAHASGNIK
+710 NVHASGNIK
-719 IDYDFQLGKSDAGS
+719 IDYKFNLGKSDAGS

-738 EIKKADLDG
+738 EIKKADLDELG
-747 LDEDSV
+747 EDSV
-753 SIRLHVRFVLPLEL
+753 SIRLHARLVLPLEL

-773 ENPNESVVID
+773 GKPNEPVVID

-788 DLEKGDDLFSRSEP
+788 DLETGDDLFSRSEP

-807 MEKYIDAI
+807 LEKYIDAI
-815 DSAGIRYSV
+815 ETAGIRYSV

-830 SDKVPYIELDT
+830 SDKVPHIELDT
-841 QDDSLQ
+841 KNDNLR
-847 NEMYNI
+847 NKKYAIN
-853 SFSTGTLNIE
+853 FSTGTLNIE

-880 KLKIP
+880 KLEIP
-885 VGTYKIPRNAEAG
+885 VGIYRIPREAEAG

>member
-8 ILAAAIPVIVSCSW
+8 VMAAAVLLIVSCSW

-31 TDAEYNFTIGT
+31 TNAEYNFTIGT

-59 MESSSSDVS
+59 MESSSSHVS
-68 FNVYDY
+68 FYVYDY
-74 YPEPDRQKIASGG
+74 YPESDRQKIASGG

-152 ENADLNFGDITIP
+152 ENADLNFGAITIP

-180 NVTVNAPE
+180 KVTVNAPE
-188 FKALEFYSGSLVLTI
+188 FTALDFYSGSLVLYI
-203 ICNQPPVVSTNLKIS
+203 ICNETPVVSTNLKIS
-218 LLDNSHGESSDKEI
+218 LLDGDGKEI

-242 QSEIFLPLAGKT
+242 PSEIFLSLAGKT

-275 STYSISASFSDNSTI
+275 STYSISASFSDDSTI
-290 SRATGLKM
+290 SRATGLTM
-298 SIDPVFINQAV
+298 SIDPVSINQAV

-347 ADREINLSGAITA
+347 ATREINLSGAITA
-360 ADAEFDK
+360 ADAEFNK
-367 NGESDEYLIKR
+367 TNESGEYLINR
-378 TLLLN
+378 NLALN

-397 GDINVVGKIN
+397 GDINVGGTIN
-407 ISLNNADIVLPNG
+407 ISLNKADIVLPNG

-428 TSCSITKVNS
+428 TSCSITKVTS
-438 MTIDLSKYKSP
+438 MTIDLSKYESP
-449 IETNIE
+449 IETKVE
-455 VNEDLPSEVSDFIE
+455 VNEDLPSEVSKFIE
-469 TINLKPSG
+469 EIQLNQSG
-477 MNVSYYNTLPEGNDI
+477 LNVKYYNMLPEGNDI
-492 GFTVNSSFF
+492 GFTVNSGFF
-501 GIVDKKDTMNGGT
+501 GITNETNSMNGGT

-528 AKKTVN
+528 SEKTVI
-534 TASENIID
+534 TASEKIID
-542 FSAEMEFPGKTE
+542 FSAEMEFLGKTAE
-554 KNPDYVTLK
+554 NPDYVTLT
-563 NIEIGQSY
+563 NIEIGKSY

-577 EPVFAWESI
+577 EPVFDWESI
-586 TLKTASTAVKG
+586 KLKTANTAVEG

-616 GDDSFISRIELT
+616 GDDSFISRIKLKE
-628 QIPLYLYSIVPSVI
+628 IPLYLYSIVPEIVQ
-642 EDFTFT
+642 DFTFT
-648 GELSAAAY
+648 GNLTAAAY
-656 DAEDNLVGEKI
+656 DAEDKRVGDEI
-667 KITDDFV
+667 EIGNDFV
-674 ISDSVLPALQKAAG
+674 ISASVLPALQKAAG

-696 GDTSHH
+696 GDTSQ
-702 STNIADLF
+702 SKDIADLF
-710 NAHASGNIK
+710 NVHASGNIK
-719 IDYDFQLGKSDAGS
+719 IAYNFNLGKSDAGS

-738 EIKKADLDG
+738 EIKKDDLDG
-747 LDEDSV
+747 LGEDSV
-753 SIRLHVRFVLPLEL
+753 SIMLHARLVLPLEL
-767 KVAELD
+767 SVARLD
-773 ENPNESVVID
+773 GNSNEPVVID

-788 DLEKGDDLFSRSEP
+788 DLEPGDDLFSRNEP

-807 MEKYIDAI
+807 LEKYIDAI
-815 DSAGIRYSV
+815 ETAGIRYSV

-847 NEMYNI
+847 NEKYNI

>member
-1 MKNIKLF
+1 MKGIKLF
-8 ILAAAIPVIVSCSW
+8 VLAAAIPVIVSCNW

-68 FNVYDY
+68 FYVYDY
-74 YPEPDRQKIASGG
+74 YPESDRQKIASGG

-152 ENADLNFGDITIP
+152 ENADLNFGAITIP

-170 TLSEEQCPSQ
+170 TLSEEQCPLQ

-188 FKALEFYSGSLVLTI
+188 FKALEFYSGSLVLNI
-203 ICNQPPVVSTNLKIS
+203 ICNETPVVSTNLKIS
-218 LLDNSHGESSDKEI
+218 LLDGDDKEI

-275 STYSISASFSDNSTI
+275 STYSISASFSDDSTI
-290 SRATGLKM
+290 SRATGLTM
-298 SIDPVFINQAV
+298 SIDPVSINQAV

-347 ADREINLSGAITA
+347 ATCEINLSGAITA

-367 NGESDEYLIKR
+367 TGESDEYLIKR

-391 IDGVVS
+391 TGGVLS
-397 GDINVVGKIN
+397 GDINVGGTIN

-428 TSCSITKVNS
+428 TLCRITKVKS
-438 MTIDLSKYKSP
+438 MTIDLSKYESP
-449 IETNIE
+449 IETKVE

-469 TINLKPSG
+469 KIQLNPSG
-477 MNVSYYNTLPEGNDI
+477 MNVKYYNTLPAENDI
-492 GFTVNSSFF
+492 EFTVKSGFF
-501 GIVDKKDTMNGGT
+501 GIADKTDTMTGGT
-514 GTADAPSESMKFLG
+514 GTADEPSGKMEFLG
-528 AKKTVN
+528 EGKTVN

-542 FSAEMEFPGKTE
+542 FSAEMGFPGKTE

-563 NIEIGQSY
+563 NIEIGKSY

-577 EPVFAWESI
+577 EPVFDWESI
-586 TLKTASTAVKG
+586 KLKTANTAVEG

-674 ISDSVLPALQKAAG
+674 ISDSVLPALEFNAA
-688 SDSIVTGF
+688 DSIVTGF

-719 IDYDFQLGKSDAGS
+719 IDYDFQLGKNETEGGDSVIMIAK
-733 SDPTI
+733 T
-738 EIKKADLDG
+738 DLEQF
-747 LDEDSV
+747 DEDSV
-753 SIRLHVRFVLPLEL
+753 SIRLHARLVLPLEL

-773 ENPNESVVID
+773 ENPNEPVVID

-788 DLEKGDDLFSRSEP
+788 DLEPGDDLFSRSEP

-847 NEMYNI
+847 NEKYNI

>member
-1 MKNIKLF
+1 
-8 ILAAAIPVIVSCSW
+8 
-22 KIPESVSVK
+22 
-31 TDAEYNFTIGT
+31 
-42 FSEKL
+42 
-47 SKYLSVDTLTEQ
+47 

-74 YPEPDRQKIASGG
+74 YPESDRQKIASGG

-117 QLKGMS
+117 QLKRMS

-133 SVSSFEE
+133 SVSSFDE
-140 PINLSDINKKIR
+140 PINLPDINKKIR

-180 NVTVNAPE
+180 TVTVKAPE
-188 FKALEFYSGSLVLTI
+188 FTALEFYSGSLDLSISCKET
-203 ICNQPPVVSTNLKIS
+203 PVVSTNLKIS
-218 LLDNSHGESSDKEI
+218 LLDGDGKEI
-232 TSVSNVDLLT
+232 TSASNVDLFT
-242 QSEIFLPLAGKT
+242 QSEVSLPLAGKT
-254 LVPKMKLKV
+254 LVPQMKLKV

-275 STYSISASFSDNSTI
+275 STYSISASFSDDSTI
-290 SRATGLKM
+290 SRVTGLTM
-298 SIDPVFINQAV
+298 SIDPVSINQAV

-347 ADREINLSGAITA
+347 ATREINLSGAITA

-367 NGESDEYLIKR
+367 TVEGGEYLINW
-378 TLLLN
+378 TLPLK
-383 GKTYSKKE
+383 GKTYSKKGT
-391 IDGVVS
+391 DGVLS
-397 GDINVVGKIN
+397 GDINVGGTIN
-407 ISLNNADIVLPNG
+407 ISLNNAEIVLPDGN
-420 EAPKIMIS
+420 APQIMIS
-428 TSCSITKVNS
+428 TSCSITKVTS
-438 MTIDLSKYKSP
+438 MTIDLSKYESP
-449 IETNIE
+449 IETKVE
-455 VNEDLPSEVSDFIE
+455 VNEDLPSEVSKFIE
-469 TINLKPSG
+469 KIQLNPSG
-477 MNVSYYNTLPEGNDI
+477 LNVKYYNMLPEGNDI
-492 GFTVNSSFF
+492 GFTVNSGFF
-501 GIVDKKDTMNGGT
+501 GITNETNSMNGGT

-528 AKKTVN
+528 AEKTVN

-554 KNPDYVTLK
+554 ENPHYVTLE
-563 NIEIGQSY
+563 NIEIGKSY

-577 EPVFAWESI
+577 EPVFDWESI
-586 TLKTASTAVKG
+586 KLKTAMTEVKG

-642 EDFTFT
+642 EGFTFT
-648 GELSAAAY
+648 GNLTAAAY
-656 DAEDNLVGEKI
+656 DEEGQVVGKEKEI
-667 KITDDFV
+667 QSDD
-674 ISDSVLPALQKAAG
+674 IMSEYSVLPALQKAAG

-696 GDTSHH
+696 GDTSH

-710 NAHASGNIK
+710 NVHASGNIK
-719 IDYDFQLGKSDAGS
+719 IDYNFNLGKSDPGS

-738 EIKKADLDG
+738 EIEKAKLEQFG
-747 LDEDSV
+747 EDSV
-753 SIRLHVRFVLPLEL
+753 SIRLHARLVLPLEL

-773 ENPNESVVID
+773 ENPNEPVVID

-788 DLEKGDDLFSRSEP
+788 DLEPGDDLFSRSEP

-847 NEMYNI
+847 NEKYNI

-880 KLKIP
+880 NLKIP

>member
-8 ILAAAIPVIVSCSW
+8 VMAAAVLLIVSCSW

-31 TDAEYNFTIGT
+31 TNAEYNFTIGT

-47 SKYLSVDTLTEQ
+47 SKYLSIDTLSEQ
-59 MESSSSDVS
+59 IKSSSSELS
-68 FNVYDY
+68 FDVYDY
-74 YPEPDRQKIASGG
+74 YPDED
-87 TASQKFLVDFSLQEI
+87 SQKVAAGGSAMQQFLVDFSLQEI

-117 QLKGMS
+117 KLKGMS

-133 SVSSFEE
+133 SVSSFDE
-140 PINLSDINKKIR
+140 PINLPDINKKIR
-152 ENADLNFGDITIP
+152 ESADLDFGDITIP

-203 ICNQPPVVSTNLKIS
+203 ICNKPPVVSTNLKIS
-218 LLDNSHGESSDKEI
+218 LLDGDDKEI
-232 TSVSNVDLLT
+232 TSVSNIDLFT
-242 QSEIFLPLAGKT
+242 KSEIFLPLAGKT

-275 STYSISASFSDNSTI
+275 STYSISASFSDDSTI
-290 SRATGLKM
+290 SRATGLTM
-298 SIDPVFINQAV
+298 SIDPVSINQAV

-347 ADREINLSGAITA
+347 ADRKINLSGAITA

-367 NGESDEYLIKR
+367 TGESDEYLIKR

-383 GKTYSKKE
+383 GKIYSKKE
-391 IDGVVS
+391 TGGVLS
-397 GDINVVGKIN
+397 GDINVGGTIN

-428 TSCSITKVNS
+428 TLCSITKVNS

-501 GIVDKKDTMNGGT
+501 GIADKTDTMTGGT
-514 GTADAPSESMKFLG
+514 GTADEPSGKMEFLG
-528 AKKTVN
+528 EGKTVN

-563 NIEIGQSY
+563 NIEIGKSY

-577 EPVFAWESI
+577 EPVFDWEYI

-616 GDDSFISRIELT
+616 GDNSFISRIELT

-719 IDYDFQLGKSDAGS
+719 IDYDFNLGKSDAES

-738 EIKKADLDG
+738 EIKKDDLDG
-747 LDEDSV
+747 LGEDSV
-753 SIRLHVRFVLPLEL
+753 SIMLHARLVLPLEL
-767 KVAELD
+767 SVARLD
-773 ENPNESVVID
+773 GNSNEPVVID

-788 DLEKGDDLFSRSEP
+788 DLEPGDDLFSRNEP

-807 MEKYIDAI
+807 LEKYIDAI
-815 DSAGIRYSV
+815 ETAGIRYSV

-830 SDKVPYIELDT
+830 SDKVPHIELDT

-847 NEMYNI
+847 NEKYNI

>member
-1 MKNIKLF
+1 MKGIKLF
-8 ILAAAIPVIVSCSW
+8 VLAAAIPVIVSCNW

-68 FNVYDY
+68 FYVYDY
-74 YPEPDRQKIASGG
+74 YPESDRQKIASGG

-152 ENADLNFGDITIP
+152 ENADLNFGAITIP

-170 TLSEEQCPSQ
+170 TLSEEQCPLQ

-188 FKALEFYSGSLVLTI
+188 FKALEFYSGSLVLNI
-203 ICNQPPVVSTNLKIS
+203 ICNETPVVSTNLKIS
-218 LLDNSHGESSDKEI
+218 LLDGDGKEI

-242 QSEIFLPLAGKT
+242 PSEIFLPLAGKT
-254 LVPKMKLKV
+254 LVPKMTLKV
-263 SGTSSGGTSGNN
+263 SGTSTGGTSGND
-275 STYSISASFSDNSTI
+275 STYSISARFSDDSTI
-290 SRATGLKM
+290 SRATGLTM
-298 SIDPVFINQAV
+298 SIDPVSINQAV
-309 KIETED
+309 EIETED

-334 ITTKLPDGWTGVT
+334 ITTKLPDGWTGVKAT
-347 ADREINLSGAITA
+347 REINLSGAITA
-360 ADAEFDK
+360 ADAEFNK
-367 NGESDEYLIKR
+367 TNESGEYLINR
-378 TLLLN
+378 NLALN

-397 GDINVVGKIN
+397 GDINVGGTIN
-407 ISLNNADIVLPNG
+407 ISLNEADIVLPNG

-428 TSCSITKVNS
+428 TSCSITKVTS
-438 MTIDLSKYKSP
+438 MTIDLSKYESP
-449 IETNIE
+449 IETKVE
-455 VNEDLPSEVSDFIE
+455 VNEDLPSEVSKFIE
-469 TINLKPSG
+469 EIQLNQSG
-477 MNVSYYNTLPEGNDI
+477 LNVKYYNMLPEGNDI
-492 GFTVNSSFF
+492 GFTVNSGFF
-501 GIVDKKDTMNGGT
+501 GITNNTGTMTGGT

-528 AKKTVN
+528 SEKTVN
-534 TASENIID
+534 TAFENIID
-542 FSAEMEFPGKTE
+542 FSAEMGFPGKTAE
-554 KNPDYVTLK
+554 NPDYVTLT
-563 NIEIGQSY
+563 NIEIGKSY

-577 EPVFAWESI
+577 EPVFDWEYI

-597 NVDTGLNVSE
+597 NVDTGLNVSK

-674 ISDSVLPALQKAAG
+674 ISDSVLPALEFNAA
-688 SDSIVTGF
+688 DSIVTGF

-719 IDYDFQLGKSDAGS
+719 IDYDFQLGKNETEGGDSVIMIAK
-733 SDPTI
+733 T
-738 EIKKADLDG
+738 DLEQF
-747 LDEDSV
+747 DEDSV
-753 SIRLHVRFVLPLEL
+753 SIRLHARLVLPLEL

-773 ENPNESVVID
+773 ENPNEPVVID

-788 DLEKGDDLFSRSEP
+788 DLEPGDDLFSRSEP

-847 NEMYNI
+847 NEKYNI

>member
-1 MKNIKLF
+1 MKGIKLF
-8 ILAAAIPVIVSCSW
+8 VLAAAIPVIVSCNW

-47 SKYLSVDTLTEQ
+47 SKYLSVDTLTKQ

-68 FNVYDY
+68 FYVYDY
-74 YPEPDRQKIASGG
+74 YPESDRQKIASGG

-152 ENADLNFGDITIP
+152 ENADLNFGAITIP

-170 TLSEEQCPSQ
+170 TLSEEQCPLQ

-188 FKALEFYSGSLVLTI
+188 FKALEFYSGSLVLNI
-203 ICNQPPVVSTNLKIS
+203 ICNETPVVSTNLKIS
-218 LLDNSHGESSDKEI
+218 LLDGDDKEI

-275 STYSISASFSDNSTI
+275 STYSISASFSDDSTI
-290 SRATGLKM
+290 SRATGLTM
-298 SIDPVFINQAV
+298 SIDPVSINQEV

-328 EKSILS
+328 EKSLLS
-334 ITTKLPDGWTGVT
+334 ILTKLPDGWTGVT
-347 ADREINLSGAITA
+347 ATREINLSGAITA

-367 NGESDEYLIKR
+367 TGESDEYLIKR

-391 IDGVVS
+391 TGGVLS
-397 GDINVVGKIN
+397 GDINVGGTIN

-428 TSCSITKVNS
+428 TLCRITKVKS
-438 MTIDLSKYKSP
+438 MTIDLSKYESP
-449 IETNIE
+449 IETKVE

-469 TINLKPSG
+469 KIQLNPSG
-477 MNVSYYNTLPEGNDI
+477 MNVKYYNTLPAENDI
-492 GFTVNSSFF
+492 EFTVKSGFF
-501 GIVDKKDTMNGGT
+501 GIADKTDTMTGGT
-514 GTADAPSESMKFLG
+514 GTADEPSGKMEFLG
-528 AKKTVN
+528 EGKTVN

-542 FSAEMEFPGKTE
+542 FSAEMGFPGKTE

-563 NIEIGQSY
+563 NIEIGKSY

-586 TLKTASTAVKG
+586 KLKTASTAVKG

-674 ISDSVLPALQKAAG
+674 ISDSVLPALEFNAA
-688 SDSIVTGF
+688 DSIVTGF

-719 IDYDFQLGKSDAGS
+719 IDYNFNLGKSDPGS

-738 EIKKADLDG
+738 EIEKAKLEQFG
-747 LDEDSV
+747 EDSV
-753 SIRLHVRFVLPLEL
+753 SIRLHARLVLPLEL

-773 ENPNESVVID
+773 ENPNEPVVID

-788 DLEKGDDLFSRSEP
+788 DLEPGDDLFSRSEP

-847 NEMYNI
+847 NEKYNI

-880 KLKIP
+880 ELEIP

>member
-8 ILAAAIPVIVSCSW
+8 VLAATIPVIVSCSW

-74 YPEPDRQKIASGG
+74 YPESDSQKIASGG

-133 SVSSFEE
+133 SVSSFDE
-140 PINLSDINKKIR
+140 PINLQDINKKIR

-203 ICNQPPVVSTNLKIS
+203 ICNEPPVVSTNLKIS
-218 LLDNSHGESSDKEI
+218 LRDGDGKEI

-254 LVPKMKLKV
+254 LVPQMNLKV
-263 SGTSSGGTSGNN
+263 SGTSIGGTLGNN
-275 STYSISASFSDNSTI
+275 STYSISASFSDDSTI

-298 SIDPVFINQAV
+298 SIDPVSINQAV

-347 ADREINLSGAITA
+347 ATREINLSGAITA

-367 NGESDEYLIKR
+367 TGESDEYLIKR

-391 IDGVVS
+391 TGGVLS
-397 GDINVVGKIN
+397 GDINVGGTIN

-420 EAPKIMIS
+420 EAPQIMIS
-428 TSCSITKVNS
+428 TSCSITKVKS
-438 MTIDLSKYKSP
+438 MTIDLSKYESP
-449 IETNIE
+449 IKTKVE

-469 TINLKPSG
+469 KIQLNQSG
-477 MNVSYYNTLPEGNDI
+477 MNVSYYNMLPEGNDI

-501 GIVDKKDTMNGGT
+501 GIVDKKDTMTGGT
-514 GTADAPSESMKFLG
+514 GTADEPSGKMEFLG
-528 AKKTVN
+528 EGKTVN

-563 NIEIGQSY
+563 NIEIGKSY

-577 EPVFAWESI
+577 EPVFDWEYI

-656 DAEDNLVGEKI
+656 DEEGQVVGDGIGINGEKI
-667 KITDDFV
+667 M
-674 ISDSVLPALQKAAG
+674 SASVLPALQKAAG

-696 GDTSHH
+696 GDTSH

-710 NAHASGNIK
+710 NVHASGNIK
-719 IDYDFQLGKSDAGS
+719 IDYNFNLGKSDPGS

-738 EIKKADLDG
+738 EIEKAKLEQFG
-747 LDEDSV
+747 EDSV
-753 SIRLHVRFVLPLEL
+753 SIRLHARLVLPLEL

-773 ENPNESVVID
+773 GKPNEPVVID

-788 DLEKGDDLFSRSEP
+788 DLEPGDDLFSRSEP

-847 NEMYNI
+847 NEKYNI

-880 KLKIP
+880 NLKIP
-885 VGTYKIPRNAEAG
+885 VGIYKIPRNAEAG

>member
-8 ILAAAIPVIVSCSW
+8 VLAAAIPFIVSCSW

-47 SKYLSVDTLTEQ
+47 SKYLSVDTLTKQ

-68 FNVYDY
+68 FYVYDY
-74 YPEPDRQKIASGG
+74 YPVTDNKEIASGG

-102 PIDIGSYLDKMDFAD
+102 PINIGSYLDKMDFAD

-123 FDQTF
+123 FNQTF

-133 SVSSFEE
+133 SVSSFDE
-140 PINLSDINKKIR
+140 PINLPDINKKIR

-180 NVTVNAPE
+180 NVTVKAPK
-188 FKALEFYSGSLVLTI
+188 FKALEFYSGSLDLSISCKET
-203 ICNQPPVVSTNLKIS
+203 PVVSTNLKIS
-218 LLDNSHGESSDKEI
+218 LLDGDGKEI
-232 TSVSNVDLLT
+232 TSASNVDLFT
-242 QSEIFLPLAGKT
+242 QSEVSLPLDGKT
-254 LVPKMKLKV
+254 LVPQMKLKV

-275 STYSISASFSDNSTI
+275 STYSISASFSDDSTI
-290 SRATGLKM
+290 SRATGLTM
-298 SIDPVFINQAV
+298 SIDPVSINQAV

-347 ADREINLSGAITA
+347 ATREINLSGAITA

-367 NGESDEYLIKR
+367 TVEGGEYLINR
-378 TLLLN
+378 TLPLK

-397 GDINVVGKIN
+397 GDINVGGTIN
-407 ISLNNADIVLPNG
+407 ISLKEADIVLPNG

-428 TSCSITKVNS
+428 TSCSITKVTS
-438 MTIDLSKYKSP
+438 MTIDLSKYESP
-449 IETNIE
+449 IETKVE
-455 VNEDLPSEVSDFIE
+455 VNEDLPSEVSKFIE
-469 TINLKPSG
+469 EIQLNQSG
-477 MNVSYYNTLPEGNDI
+477 LNVKYYNMLPEGNDI
-492 GFTVNSSFF
+492 GFTVNSGFF
-501 GIVDKKDTMNGGT
+501 GITNNTGTMTGGT

-528 AKKTVN
+528 SEKTVN
-534 TASENIID
+534 TAFENIID
-542 FSAEMEFPGKTE
+542 FSAEMEFLGKTAE
-554 KNPDYVTLK
+554 NPDYVTLT
-563 NIEIGQSY
+563 NIEIGKSY

-577 EPVFAWESI
+577 EPVFDWKSI
-586 TLKTASTAVKG
+586 KLKTANTAVEG

-616 GDDSFISRIELT
+616 GDDSFISRIKLKE
-628 QIPLYLYSIVPSVI
+628 IPLYLYSIVPEIVQ
-642 EDFTFT
+642 DFTFT
-648 GELSAAAY
+648 GNLTAAAY
-656 DAEDNLVGEKI
+656 DEEGQVVGDGIGINGEKI
-667 KITDDFV
+667 M
-674 ISDSVLPALQKAAG
+674 SASVLPALQKAAG

-696 GDTSHH
+696 GDTSH

-710 NAHASGNIK
+710 NVHASGNIK
-719 IDYDFQLGKSDAGS
+719 IDYNFNLGKSDPGS

-738 EIKKADLDG
+738 EIEKAKLEQFG
-747 LDEDSV
+747 EDSV
-753 SIRLHVRFVLPLEL
+753 SIRLHARLVLPLEL

-773 ENPNESVVID
+773 GKPNEPVVID

-788 DLEKGDDLFSRSEP
+788 DLEPGDDLFSRSEP

-847 NEMYNI
+847 NEKYNI

-880 KLKIP
+880 NLKIP
-885 VGTYKIPRNAEAG
+885 VGIYKIPRNAEAG

>member
-1 MKNIKLF
+1 MKGIKLF

-74 YPEPDRQKIASGG
+74 YPESDRQKIASGG

-152 ENADLNFGDITIP
+152 ENADLNFRVITIR

-170 TLSEEQCPSQ
+170 TLSEEQCPLQ

-203 ICNQPPVVSTNLKIS
+203 ICKEPPVVSTNLKIS
-218 LLDNSHGESSDKEI
+218 LLDNSHGESSVKEI

-242 QSEIFLPLAGKT
+242 QSEIFLPLDGKT
-254 LVPKMKLKV
+254 LVPLMKLKV

-275 STYSISASFSDNSTI
+275 STYSISASFSDDSTI
-290 SRATGLKM
+290 SRATGLTM
-298 SIDPVFINQAV
+298 SIDPVSINQEV

-328 EKSILS
+328 EKSLLS
-334 ITTKLPDGWTGVT
+334 ILTKLPDGWTGVT
-347 ADREINLSGAITA
+347 ATREINLSGAITA

-367 NGESDEYLIKR
+367 TGESDEYLIKR

-391 IDGVVS
+391 TGGVLS

-469 TINLKPSG
+469 TIKLNPSG
-477 MNVSYYNTLPEGNDI
+477 MNVEYYNTLPEGNDI
-492 GFTVNSSFF
+492 DFTVDSGFF
-501 GIVDKKDTMNGGT
+501 GITNKT
-514 GTADAPSESMKFLG
+514 GTMKGGMGSADNPSDDMKFLG
-528 AKKTVN
+528 TEKTVD
-534 TASENIID
+534 TASDKTID
-542 FSAEMEFPGKTE
+542 FKAEMEFPGKTAE
-554 KNPDYVTLK
+554 HPHYVTLE
-563 NIEIGQSY
+563 NIEIGKSY

-597 NVDTGLNVSE
+597 NVDTGLNVSK

-667 KITDDFV
+667 KITNDFV
-674 ISDSVLPALQKAAG
+674 ISASVLPALQKAAG

-696 GDTSHH
+696 GDTSH

-710 NAHASGNIK
+710 NVHASGNIK
-719 IDYDFQLGKSDAGS
+719 IDYNFDPGS

-738 EIKKADLDG
+738 EIEKAKLEQFG
-747 LDEDSV
+747 EDSV
-753 SIRLHVRFVLPLEL
+753 SIRLHARLVLPLEL

-773 ENPNESVVID
+773 GKPNEPVVID

-788 DLEKGDDLFSRSEP
+788 DLEPGDDLFSRSEP

-847 NEMYNI
+847 NEKYNI

>member
-8 ILAAAIPVIVSCSW
+8 VLAAAIPFIVSCSW

-47 SKYLSVDTLTEQ
+47 SKYLSVDTLTKQ

-68 FNVYDY
+68 FYVYDY
-74 YPEPDRQKIASGG
+74 YPVTDNKEIASGG

-102 PIDIGSYLDKMDFAD
+102 PINIGSYLDKMDFAD

-123 FDQTF
+123 FNQTF

-133 SVSSFEE
+133 SVSSFDE
-140 PINLSDINKKIR
+140 PINLPDINKKIR

-180 NVTVNAPE
+180 NVTVKAPK
-188 FKALEFYSGSLVLTI
+188 FKALEFYSGSLDLSISCKET
-203 ICNQPPVVSTNLKIS
+203 PVVSTNLKIS
-218 LLDNSHGESSDKEI
+218 LLDGDGKEI
-232 TSVSNVDLLT
+232 TSASNVDLFT
-242 QSEIFLPLAGKT
+242 QSEVSLPLAGKT
-254 LVPKMKLKV
+254 LVPQMKLKV

-275 STYSISASFSDNSTI
+275 STYSISASFSDDSTI
-290 SRATGLKM
+290 SRVTGLTM
-298 SIDPVFINQAV
+298 SIDPVSINQAV

-347 ADREINLSGAITA
+347 ATREINLSGAITA

-367 NGESDEYLIKR
+367 TVEGGEYLINR
-378 TLLLN
+378 TLPLK
-383 GKTYSKKE
+383 GKTYSKKGT
-391 IDGVVS
+391 DGVLS
-397 GDINVVGKIN
+397 GDINVGGTIN
-407 ISLNNADIVLPNG
+407 ISLNNAEIVLPDGN
-420 EAPKIMIS
+420 APQIMIS
-428 TSCSITKVNS
+428 TSCSITKVTS
-438 MTIDLSKYKSP
+438 MTIDLAKYESP
-449 IETNIE
+449 IETKVE
-455 VNEDLPSEVSDFIE
+455 VTEDLPSEVSKFIE
-469 TINLKPSG
+469 KIQLNQSG
-477 MNVSYYNTLPEGNDI
+477 LNVKYYNMLPEGNDI
-492 GFTVNSSFF
+492 GFTVNSGFF
-501 GIVDKKDTMNGGT
+501 GITNETNSMNGGT

-528 AKKTVN
+528 SEKTVN
-534 TASENIID
+534 TAFENIID
-542 FSAEMEFPGKTE
+542 FSAEMEFLGKTAE
-554 KNPDYVTLK
+554 NPDYVTLT
-563 NIEIGQSY
+563 NIEIGKSY

-577 EPVFAWESI
+577 EPVFDWKSI
-586 TLKTASTAVKG
+586 KLKTANTAVEG

-616 GDDSFISRIELT
+616 GDDSFISRIKLKE
-628 QIPLYLYSIVPSVI
+628 IPLYLYSIVPEIVQ
-642 EDFTFT
+642 DFTFT
-648 GELSAAAY
+648 GNLTAAAY
-656 DAEDNLVGEKI
+656 DEEGQVVGDGIGINGEKI
-667 KITDDFV
+667 M
-674 ISDSVLPALQKAAG
+674 SASVLPALQKAAG

-696 GDTSHH
+696 GDTSH

-710 NAHASGNIK
+710 NVHASGNIK
-719 IDYDFQLGKSDAGS
+719 IDYNFNLGKSDPGS

-738 EIKKADLDG
+738 EIEKAKLEQFG
-747 LDEDSV
+747 EDSV
-753 SIRLHVRFVLPLEL
+753 SIRLHARLVLPLEL

-773 ENPNESVVID
+773 GKPNEPVVID

-788 DLEKGDDLFSRSEP
+788 DLEPGDDLFSRSEP

-847 NEMYNI
+847 NEKYNI

>member
-8 ILAAAIPVIVSCSW
+8 VMAAAVLLIVSCSW

-31 TDAEYNFTIGT
+31 TNAEYNFTIGT

-47 SKYLSVDTLTEQ
+47 SKYLSVDTLSEQ
-59 MESSSSDVS
+59 IKSSSSELS
-68 FNVYDY
+68 FDVYDY
-74 YPEPDRQKIASGG
+74 YPDED
-87 TASQKFLVDFSLQEI
+87 SQKVAAGGSAMQQFLVDFSLQEI

-117 QLKGMS
+117 KLKGMS

-133 SVSSFEE
+133 SVSSFDE
-140 PINLSDINKKIR
+140 PINLPDINKKIR
-152 ENADLNFGDITIP
+152 ESADLYFGDITIP
-165 HGING
+165 QGINS

-188 FKALEFYSGSLVLTI
+188 FTALDFYSGSLVLYI
-203 ICNQPPVVSTNLKIS
+203 ICNETPVVSTNLKIS
-218 LLDNSHGESSDKEI
+218 LLDGDGKEI

-242 QSEIFLPLAGKT
+242 PSEIFLPLAGKT
-254 LVPKMKLKV
+254 LVPQMNLKV
-263 SGTSSGGTSGNN
+263 SGTSTGGTSGNN
-275 STYSISASFSDNSTI
+275 STYSISASFSDDSTI
-290 SRATGLKM
+290 SRATGLTM
-298 SIDPVFINQAV
+298 SIDPVSINQVV

-315 AFVSCEIGDKSET
+315 AFVSCEIDDKSGT

-347 ADREINLSGAITA
+347 ADREISLSGAITA
-360 ADAEFDK
+360 ANTEFDK
-367 NGESDEYLIKR
+367 TGESDEYLINRK
-378 TLLLN
+378 LSL
-383 GKTYSKKE
+383 KDKKYSKKE

-397 GDINVVGKIN
+397 GDINVGGTIN
-407 ISLNNADIVLPNG
+407 ISLNDADIVLPNG

-428 TSCSITKVNS
+428 TSCSITKVKS
-438 MTIDLSKYKSP
+438 MTIDLSKYESP
-449 IETNIE
+449 IETKVE

-469 TINLKPSG
+469 KIQLNPSG
-477 MNVSYYNTLPEGNDI
+477 MNVKYYNTLPEGNDI

-528 AKKTVN
+528 AEKTVN

-554 KNPDYVTLK
+554 ENPDYVTLT
-563 NIEIGQSY
+563 NIEIGKSY

-577 EPVFAWESI
+577 EPVFAWKSI
-586 TLKTASTAVKG
+586 KLKTANTAVEG

-616 GDDSFISRIELT
+616 GDDSFISRIKLKE
-628 QIPLYLYSIVPSVI
+628 IPLYLYSIVPEIVQ
-642 EDFTFT
+642 DCTFT
-648 GELSAAAY
+648 GNLTAAAY
-656 DAEDNLVGEKI
+656 DAEDKRVGDEI
-667 KITDDFV
+667 EIEDNFV
-674 ISDSVLPALQKAAG
+674 ISDSVLPALQKAVG

-696 GDTSHH
+696 GDASQY
-702 STNIADLF
+702 TNIADLF
-710 NAHASGNIK
+710 NVHASGNIK
-719 IDYDFQLGKSDAGS
+719 IDYKFNLGKSDAGS

-738 EIKKADLDG
+738 EIGKDDLDKLG
-747 LDEDSV
+747 EDSV
-753 SIRLHVRFVLPLEL
+753 SIMLHARLILPLEL
-767 KVAELD
+767 SVARLD
-773 ENPNESVVID
+773 GNSNEPVVID
-783 IMKLM
+783 IIKLM
-788 DLEKGDDLFSRSEP
+788 DLEPGDDLFSRNEP

-807 MEKYIDAI
+807 LEKYIDAI
-815 DSAGIRYSV
+815 ETAGIRYSV

-830 SDKVPYIELDT
+830 SDKVPHIELDT

-847 NEMYNI
+847 NEKYNI

>member
-1 MKNIKLF
+1 MKGIKLF
-8 ILAAAIPVIVSCSW
+8 VLAAAIPVIVSCNW

-68 FNVYDY
+68 FYVYDY
-74 YPEPDRQKIASGG
+74 YPESDRQKIASGG

-152 ENADLNFGDITIP
+152 ENADLNFGAITIP

-170 TLSEEQCPSQ
+170 TLSEEQCPLQ

-188 FKALEFYSGSLVLTI
+188 FKALEFYSGSLVLNI
-203 ICNQPPVVSTNLKIS
+203 ICNETPVVSTNLKIS
-218 LLDNSHGESSDKEI
+218 LLDGDDKEI

-275 STYSISASFSDNSTI
+275 STYSISASFSDDSTI
-290 SRATGLKM
+290 SRATGLTM
-298 SIDPVFINQAV
+298 SIDPVFINQEV

-328 EKSILS
+328 EKSLLS
-334 ITTKLPDGWTGVT
+334 ILTKLPDGWTGVT

-360 ADAEFDK
+360 ADAEFDQT
-367 NGESDEYLIKR
+367 GESDEYLIKR

-391 IDGVVS
+391 TGGVLS
-397 GDINVVGKIN
+397 GDINVGGTIN

-428 TSCSITKVNS
+428 TLCRITKVKS
-438 MTIDLSKYKSP
+438 MTIDLSKYESP
-449 IETNIE
+449 IETKVE

-469 TINLKPSG
+469 KIQLNPSG
-477 MNVSYYNTLPEGNDI
+477 MNVKYYNTLPAENDI
-492 GFTVNSSFF
+492 EFTVKSGFF
-501 GIVDKKDTMNGGT
+501 GIADKTDTMTGGT
-514 GTADAPSESMKFLG
+514 GTADEPSGKMEFLG
-528 AKKTVN
+528 EGKTVN

-542 FSAEMEFPGKTE
+542 FSAEMGFPGKTE

-563 NIEIGQSY
+563 NIEIGKSY

-577 EPVFAWESI
+577 EPVFDWEYI
-586 TLKTASTAVKG
+586 TLKTANTAVKG
-597 NVDTGLNVSE
+597 NVDTGLNVSK

-674 ISDSVLPALQKAAG
+674 ISDSVLPALEFNAA
-688 SDSIVTGF
+688 DSIVTGF

-719 IDYDFQLGKSDAGS
+719 IDYDFQLGKNETEGGDSVIMIAK
-733 SDPTI
+733 T
-738 EIKKADLDG
+738 DLEQF
-747 LDEDSV
+747 DEDSV
-753 SIRLHVRFVLPLEL
+753 SIRLHARLVLPLEL

-773 ENPNESVVID
+773 ENPNEPVVID

-788 DLEKGDDLFSRSEP
+788 DLEPGDDLFSRSEP

-847 NEMYNI
+847 NEKYNI

>member
-8 ILAAAIPVIVSCSW
+8 VLAAAIPFIVSCSW

-47 SKYLSVDTLTEQ
+47 SKYLSVDTLTKQ

-68 FNVYDY
+68 FYVYDY
-74 YPEPDRQKIASGG
+74 YPVTDNKEIASGG

-102 PIDIGSYLDKMDFAD
+102 PINIGSYLDKMDFAD

-123 FDQTF
+123 FNQTF

-133 SVSSFEE
+133 SVSSFDE
-140 PINLSDINKKIR
+140 PINLPDINKKIR

-180 NVTVNAPE
+180 NVTVKAPK
-188 FKALEFYSGSLVLTI
+188 FKALEFYSGSLDLSISCKET
-203 ICNQPPVVSTNLKIS
+203 PVVSTNLKIS
-218 LLDNSHGESSDKEI
+218 LLDGDGKEI
-232 TSVSNVDLLT
+232 TSASNVDLFT
-242 QSEIFLPLAGKT
+242 QSEVSLPLDGKT
-254 LVPKMKLKV
+254 LVPQMKLKV

-275 STYSISASFSDNSTI
+275 STYSISASFSDDSTI
-290 SRATGLKM
+290 SRVTGLTM
-298 SIDPVFINQAV
+298 SIDPVSINQAV

-347 ADREINLSGAITA
+347 ATREINLSGAITA

-367 NGESDEYLIKR
+367 TVEGGEYLINR
-378 TLLLN
+378 TLPLK
-383 GKTYSKKE
+383 GKTYSKKGT
-391 IDGVVS
+391 DGVLS
-397 GDINVVGKIN
+397 GDINVGGTIN
-407 ISLNNADIVLPNG
+407 ISLNNAEIVLPDGN
-420 EAPKIMIS
+420 APQIMIS
-428 TSCSITKVNS
+428 TSCSITKVTS
-438 MTIDLSKYKSP
+438 MTIDLAKYESP
-449 IETNIE
+449 IETKVE
-455 VNEDLPSEVSDFIE
+455 VTEDLPSEVSKFIE
-469 TINLKPSG
+469 KIQLNQSG
-477 MNVSYYNTLPEGNDI
+477 LNVKYYNMLPEGNDI
-492 GFTVNSSFF
+492 GFTVNSGFF
-501 GIVDKKDTMNGGT
+501 GITNETNSMNGGT

-528 AKKTVN
+528 SEKTVN
-534 TASENIID
+534 TAFENIID
-542 FSAEMEFPGKTE
+542 FSAEMEFLGKTAE
-554 KNPDYVTLK
+554 NPDYVTLT
-563 NIEIGQSY
+563 NIEIGKSY

-577 EPVFAWESI
+577 EPVFDWKSI
-586 TLKTASTAVKG
+586 KLKTANTAVEG
-597 NVDTGLNVSE
+597 NVDTGPNVSE

-616 GDDSFISRIELT
+616 GDDSFISRIKLKE
-628 QIPLYLYSIVPSVI
+628 IPLYLYSIVPEIVQ
-642 EDFTFT
+642 DFTFT
-648 GELSAAAY
+648 GNLTAAAY
-656 DAEDNLVGEKI
+656 DEEGQVVGKEKEI
-667 KITDDFV
+667 QSDD
-674 ISDSVLPALQKAAG
+674 IMSEYSVLPALQKAAG

-696 GDTSHH
+696 GDTSH

-710 NAHASGNIK
+710 NVHASGNIK
-719 IDYDFQLGKSDAGS
+719 IDYNFNLGKSDPGS

-738 EIKKADLDG
+738 EIEKAKLEQFG
-747 LDEDSV
+747 EDSV
-753 SIRLHVRFVLPLEL
+753 SIRLHARLVLPLEL

-773 ENPNESVVID
+773 GKPNEPVVID

-788 DLEKGDDLFSRSEP
+788 DLEPGDDLFSRSEP

-847 NEMYNI
+847 NEKYNI

-880 KLKIP
+880 NLKIP
-885 VGTYKIPRNAEAG
+885 VGIYKIPRNAEAG

>member
-8 ILAAAIPVIVSCSW
+8 VLAAAIPVIVSCSW

-31 TDAEYNFTIGT
+31 TNAEYNFTIGT

-68 FNVYDY
+68 FYVYDY
-74 YPEPDRQKIASGG
+74 YPESDRQKIASGG

-152 ENADLNFGDITIP
+152 ENADLNFGAITIP

-170 TLSEEQCPSQ
+170 TLSEEQCPLQ

-188 FKALEFYSGSLVLTI
+188 FKALEFYSGSLVLNI
-203 ICNQPPVVSTNLKIS
+203 ICNETPVVSTNLKIS
-218 LLDNSHGESSDKEI
+218 LLDGDDKEI

-275 STYSISASFSDNSTI
+275 STYSISASFSDDSTI
-290 SRATGLKM
+290 SRATGLTM
-298 SIDPVFINQAV
+298 SIDPVSINQAV

-334 ITTKLPDGWTGVT
+334 ITTKLPDGWTGVKAT
-347 ADREINLSGAITA
+347 REINLSGAITA
-360 ADAEFDK
+360 ADAEFNK
-367 NGESDEYLIKR
+367 TNESGEYLINR
-378 TLLLN
+378 NLALN

-397 GDINVVGKIN
+397 GDINVGGTIN
-407 ISLNNADIVLPNG
+407 ISLNEADIVLPNG

-428 TSCSITKVNS
+428 TSCSITKVTS
-438 MTIDLSKYKSP
+438 MTIDLGKYESP
-449 IETNIE
+449 IETKVE
-455 VNEDLPSEVSDFIE
+455 VNEDLPSEVSKFIE
-469 TINLKPSG
+469 EIQLNRSG
-477 MNVSYYNTLPEGNDI
+477 LNVKYYNMLTEGNNID
-492 GFTVNSSFF
+492 FTVKSGFF
-501 GIVDKKDTMNGGT
+501 GIADKTDSMNGGT
-514 GTADAPSESMKFLG
+514 GTADEPSGKMEFLG
-528 AKKTVN
+528 EGKTVN

-542 FSAEMEFPGKTE
+542 FSAEMGFPGKTE

-563 NIEIGQSY
+563 NIEIGKSY

-577 EPVFAWESI
+577 EPVFDWEYI
-586 TLKTASTAVKG
+586 TLKTANTAVKG
-597 NVDTGLNVSE
+597 NVDTGLNVSK

-628 QIPLYLYSIVPSVI
+628 QIPLYLYSIVPEIVQ
-642 EDFTFT
+642 DFTFT
-648 GELSAAAY
+648 GNLTAAAY

-674 ISDSVLPALQKAAG
+674 ISDSVLPALEFNAA
-688 SDSIVTGF
+688 DSIVTGF

-719 IDYDFQLGKSDAGS
+719 IDYDFQLGKNETEGGDSVIMIAK
-733 SDPTI
+733 T
-738 EIKKADLDG
+738 DLEQF
-747 LDEDSV
+747 DEDSV
-753 SIRLHVRFVLPLEL
+753 SIRLHARLVLPLEL

-773 ENPNESVVID
+773 ENPNEPVVID

-788 DLEKGDDLFSRSEP
+788 DLEPGDDLFSRSEP

-847 NEMYNI
+847 NEKYNI

>member
-1 MKNIKLF
+1 MKGIKLF
-8 ILAAAIPVIVSCSW
+8 VLAAAIPVIVSCSW

-74 YPEPDRQKIASGG
+74 YPESDRQKIASGG

-152 ENADLNFGDITIP
+152 ENADLNFRDITIP

-203 ICNQPPVVSTNLKIS
+203 KCKEPPVVSTNLKIS
-218 LLDNSHGESSDKEI
+218 LLDGDDKEI

-242 QSEIFLPLAGKT
+242 QSEIFLPLDGKT
-254 LVPKMKLKV
+254 LVPLMKLKV

-275 STYSISASFSDNSTI
+275 STYSISASFSDDSTI
-290 SRATGLKM
+290 SRATGLTM
-298 SIDPVFINQAV
+298 SIDPVSINQAV

-347 ADREINLSGAITA
+347 ATREINLSGAITA
-360 ADAEFDK
+360 ADADFDK
-367 NGESDEYLIKR
+367 TGESDEYLIKR

-391 IDGVVS
+391 TGGVLS
-397 GDINVVGKIN
+397 GDINVGGTIN

-428 TSCSITKVNS
+428 TLCSITKVNS

-501 GIVDKKDTMNGGT
+501 GIADKTDTMTGGT
-514 GTADAPSESMKFLG
+514 GTADEPSGKMEFLG
-528 AKKTVN
+528 EGKTVN

-563 NIEIGQSY
+563 NIEIGKSY

-586 TLKTASTAVKG
+586 KLKTAMTEVKG

-628 QIPLYLYSIVPSVI
+628 QIPLYLYRIVPEIVQ
-642 EDFTFT
+642 DFTFT
-648 GELSAAAY
+648 GNLTAAY

-738 EIKKADLDG
+738 EIKKADLYG

-753 SIRLHVRFVLPLEL
+753 SIRLHARLVLPLEL

-773 ENPNESVVID
+773 ENPNEPVVID

-788 DLEKGDDLFSRSEP
+788 DLEPGDDLFSRSEP

-830 SDKVPYIELDT
+830 SDKVPHIELDT
-841 QDDSLQ
+841 KNDNLR
-847 NEMYNI
+847 NKKYAIN
-853 SFSTGTLNIE
+853 FSTGTLNIE

>member
-8 ILAAAIPVIVSCSW
+8 VMAAAVLLIVSCSW

-31 TDAEYNFTIGT
+31 TNAEYNFTIGT

-47 SKYLSVDTLTEQ
+47 SKYLSVDTLSEQ
-59 MESSSSDVS
+59 IKSSSSELS
-68 FNVYDY
+68 FDVYDY
-74 YPEPDRQKIASGG
+74 YPESDSQKIASGG

-152 ENADLNFGDITIP
+152 ENADLNFGAITIP

-203 ICNQPPVVSTNLKIS
+203 ICNKPPVVSTNLKIS
-218 LLDNSHGESSDKEI
+218 LLDGDDKEI
-232 TSVSNVDLLT
+232 TSVSNIDLFT
-242 QSEIFLPLAGKT
+242 KSEIFLPLAGKT

-275 STYSISASFSDNSTI
+275 STYSISASFSDDSTI
-290 SRATGLKM
+290 SRATGLTM
-298 SIDPVFINQAV
+298 SIDPVSINQAV

-347 ADREINLSGAITA
+347 ADRKINLSGAITA
-360 ADAEFDK
+360 ADAEFNK
-367 NGESDEYLIKR
+367 TNEFGEYLINR
-378 TLLLN
+378 NLALN

-391 IDGVVS
+391 TGGVLS
-397 GDINVVGKIN
+397 GDINVGGTIN

-428 TSCSITKVNS
+428 TLCRITKVKS
-438 MTIDLSKYKSP
+438 MTIDLSKYESP
-449 IETNIE
+449 IETKVE

-501 GIVDKKDTMNGGT
+501 GIADKTDTMTGGT
-514 GTADAPSESMKFLG
+514 GTADEPSGKMEFLG
-528 AKKTVN
+528 EGKTVN

-554 KNPDYVTLK
+554 ENPDYVTLK
-563 NIEIGQSY
+563 NIEIGKSY

-577 EPVFAWESI
+577 EPVFDWESI
-586 TLKTASTAVKG
+586 RLKTASTAVKG

-642 EDFTFT
+642 EGFTFT

-656 DAEDNLVGEKI
+656 DAEDNLVGDAI
-667 KITDDFV
+667 KIEDDSV
-674 ISDSVLPALQKAAG
+674 MPASVLPALQKAAG

-696 GDTSHH
+696 GDTSQ

-710 NAHASGNIK
+710 NIHASGNIK
-719 IDYDFQLGKSDAGS
+719 IDYNFNLGKSDPGS

-738 EIKKADLDG
+738 KIEKAKLEQFG
-747 LDEDSV
+747 EDSV
-753 SIRLHVRFVLPLEL
+753 SIRLHARLVLPLEL
-767 KVAELD
+767 RVAELD
-773 ENPNESVVID
+773 ENPNKPVVID

-788 DLEKGDDLFSRSEP
+788 DLETGDDLFSRSEP

-807 MEKYIDAI
+807 LEKYIDAI
-815 DSAGIRYSV
+815 ETAGIRYSV

-830 SDKVPYIELDT
+830 SDKVPHIELDT
-841 QDDSLQ
+841 KNDNLR
-847 NEMYNI
+847 NKKYAIN
-853 SFSTGTLNIE
+853 FSTGTLNIE

-880 KLKIP
+880 KLEIP
-885 VGTYKIPRNAEAG
+885 VGIYRIPREAEAG

>member
-8 ILAAAIPVIVSCSW
+8 VMAVAVLLIVSCSW

-31 TDAEYNFTIGT
+31 TNAEYNFTIGT

-47 SKYLSVDTLTEQ
+47 SKYLSIDTLSEQ
-59 MESSSSDVS
+59 IKSSSSELS
-68 FNVYDY
+68 FDVYDY
-74 YPEPDRQKIASGG
+74 YPDED
-87 TASQKFLVDFSLQEI
+87 SQKVAAGGSAMQQFLVDFSLQEI

-117 QLKGMS
+117 KLKGMS

-133 SVSSFEE
+133 SVSSFDE
-140 PINLSDINKKIR
+140 PINLPDINKKIR
-152 ENADLNFGDITIP
+152 ESADLDFGYITIP
-165 HGING
+165 QGINS

-188 FKALEFYSGSLVLTI
+188 FTALDFYSGSLVLYI
-203 ICNQPPVVSTNLKIS
+203 ICNETPVVSTNLKIS
-218 LLDNSHGESSDKEI
+218 LLDGDGKEI

-242 QSEIFLPLAGKT
+242 PSEIFLPLAGKT
-254 LVPKMKLKV
+254 LVPQMNLKV
-263 SGTSSGGTSGNN
+263 SGTSTGGTSGNK
-275 STYSISASFSDNSTI
+275 STYSISARFSDDSTI
-290 SRATGLKM
+290 SRATGLTM
-298 SIDPVFINQAV
+298 SIDPVSINQAV

-334 ITTKLPDGWTGVT
+334 ITTKLPDEWTGVT
-347 ADREINLSGAITA
+347 ATCEINLSGAITA
-360 ADAEFDK
+360 ADAEFVK
-367 NGESDEYLIKR
+367 TGESDEYLIKR

-391 IDGVVS
+391 TGGVLS
-397 GDINVVGKIN
+397 GDINVGGTIN

-420 EAPKIMIS
+420 NAPQIMIS
-428 TSCSITKVNS
+428 TSCSITKVTS
-438 MTIDLSKYKSP
+438 MTIDLAKYESP
-449 IETNIE
+449 IETKVE
-455 VNEDLPSEVSDFIE
+455 VDEDLPSEVSDFIK
-469 TINLKPSG
+469 TIKLNPSG
-477 MNVSYYNTLPEGNDI
+477 MNVEYYNTLPEGNDI
-492 GFTVNSSFF
+492 DFTVDSGFF
-501 GIVDKKDTMNGGT
+501 GITNKT
-514 GTADAPSESMKFLG
+514 GTMKGGMGSADNPSDDMKFLG
-528 AKKTVN
+528 TEKLVD
-534 TASENIID
+534 TASNKTID
-542 FSAEMEFPGKTE
+542 FKAEMKFPGKTAE
-554 KNPDYVTLK
+554 HPHYVTLE
-563 NIEIGQSY
+563 NIEIGKSY

-577 EPVFAWESI
+577 EPVFDWESI
-586 TLKTASTAVKG
+586 KLKTAMTEVKG

-642 EDFTFT
+642 EGFTFT
-648 GELSAAAY
+648 GNLTAAAY
-656 DAEDNLVGEKI
+656 DEEGQVVGKEKEI
-667 KITDDFV
+667 QSDD
-674 ISDSVLPALQKAAG
+674 IMSEYSVLPALQKAVG

-696 GDTSHH
+696 GDASQY
-702 STNIADLF
+702 TNIADLF
-710 NAHASGNIK
+710 NVHASGNIK
-719 IDYDFQLGKSDAGS
+719 IDYNFNLGKSDAGS

-738 EIKKADLDG
+738 EIKKADLDKLG
-747 LDEDSV
+747 EDSV
-753 SIRLHVRFVLPLEL
+753 SIRLHARLVLPLEL
-767 KVAELD
+767 SVARLD
-773 ENPNESVVID
+773 GNSNEPVVID

-788 DLEKGDDLFSRSEP
+788 NLEPGDDLFSRNEP

-807 MEKYIDAI
+807 LEKYIDAI
-815 DSAGIRYSV
+815 ETAGIRYSV

-847 NEMYNI
+847 NEKYNI

>member
-8 ILAAAIPVIVSCSW
+8 VMAAAVLLIVSCSW

-31 TDAEYNFTIGT
+31 TNAEYNFTIGT

-47 SKYLSVDTLTEQ
+47 SKYLSVDTLSEQ
-59 MESSSSDVS
+59 IKSSSSELS
-68 FNVYDY
+68 FDVYDY
-74 YPEPDRQKIASGG
+74 YADED
-87 TASQKFLVDFSLQEI
+87 SQKVAAGGSAMQQFLVDFSLQEI

-117 QLKGMS
+117 KLKGMS

-152 ENADLNFGDITIP
+152 ENADLNFGAITIP

-170 TLSEEQCPSQ
+170 TLSEEQCPLQ

-203 ICNQPPVVSTNLKIS
+203 ICNQPPVVSTNLKIF
-218 LLDNSHGESSDKEI
+218 LLDGDDKEI

-275 STYSISASFSDNSTI
+275 STYSISASFSDDSTI
-290 SRATGLKM
+290 SRATGLTM
-298 SIDPVFINQAV
+298 SIDPVFINQEV

-328 EKSILS
+328 EKSLLS
-334 ITTKLPDGWTGVT
+334 ILTKLPDGWTGVT
-347 ADREINLSGAITA
+347 ADLEINLSGAITA
-360 ADAEFDK
+360 ADAEFNK
-367 NGESDEYLIKR
+367 TNESGEYLINR
-378 TLLLN
+378 NLALN

-420 EAPKIMIS
+420 EAPQIMIS
-428 TSCSITKVNS
+428 TSCTITKVTS
-438 MTIDLSKYKSP
+438 MTIDLSKYESP
-449 IETNIE
+449 IETKVE

-477 MNVSYYNTLPEGNDI
+477 MNVKYYNTLPAENDI
-492 GFTVNSSFF
+492 EFTVNSSFF
-501 GIVDKKDTMNGGT
+501 GIADKTDTMTGGT
-514 GTADAPSESMKFLG
+514 GTADEPSGKMEFLG
-528 AKKTVN
+528 EGKTVN

-554 KNPDYVTLK
+554 ENPDYVTLK
-563 NIEIGQSY
+563 NIEIGKSY

-577 EPVFAWESI
+577 EPVFDWEYI

-656 DAEDNLVGEKI
+656 DEEDNRVGEKI
-667 KITDDFV
+667 EITDNFI
-674 ISDSVLPALQKAAG
+674 ISEPVLPALQKAAG

-696 GDTSHH
+696 GDTSQ

-710 NAHASGNIK
+710 NIHASGNIK
-719 IDYDFQLGKSDAGS
+719 IDYDFQLGKNETEGGDSVIMIAK
-733 SDPTI
+733 T
-738 EIKKADLDG
+738 DLEQF
-747 LDEDSV
+747 DEDSV
-753 SIRLHVRFVLPLEL
+753 SIRLHARLVLPLEL

-773 ENPNESVVID
+773 ENPNEPVVID

-788 DLEKGDDLFSRSEP
+788 DLEPGDDLFSRSEP

-847 NEMYNI
+847 NEKYNI

-880 KLKIP
+880 NLKIP

>member
-8 ILAAAIPVIVSCSW
+8 VLAAAIPFIVSCSW

-47 SKYLSVDTLTEQ
+47 SKYLSVDTLTKQ

-68 FNVYDY
+68 FYVYDY
-74 YPEPDRQKIASGG
+74 YPVTDNKEIASGG

-102 PIDIGSYLDKMDFAD
+102 PINIGSYLDKMDFAD

-123 FDQTF
+123 FNQTF

-133 SVSSFEE
+133 SVSSFDE
-140 PINLSDINKKIR
+140 PINLPDINKKIR

-180 NVTVNAPE
+180 NVTVKAPK
-188 FKALEFYSGSLVLTI
+188 FKALEFYSGSLDLSISCKET
-203 ICNQPPVVSTNLKIS
+203 PVVSTNLKIS
-218 LLDNSHGESSDKEI
+218 LLDGDGKEI
-232 TSVSNVDLLT
+232 TSASNVDLFT
-242 QSEIFLPLAGKT
+242 QSEVSLPLDGKT
-254 LVPKMKLKV
+254 LVPQMKLKV

-275 STYSISASFSDNSTI
+275 STYSISASFSDDSTI
-290 SRATGLKM
+290 SRVTGLTM
-298 SIDPVFINQAV
+298 SIDPVSINQAV

-347 ADREINLSGAITA
+347 ATREINLSGAITA

-367 NGESDEYLIKR
+367 TVEGGEYLINR
-378 TLLLN
+378 TLPLK
-383 GKTYSKKE
+383 GKTYSKKGT
-391 IDGVVS
+391 DGVLS
-397 GDINVVGKIN
+397 GDINVGGTIN
-407 ISLNNADIVLPNG
+407 ISLNNAEIVLPDGN
-420 EAPKIMIS
+420 APQIMIS
-428 TSCSITKVNS
+428 TSCSITKVTS
-438 MTIDLSKYKSP
+438 MTIDLAKYESP
-449 IETNIE
+449 IETKVE
-455 VNEDLPSEVSDFIE
+455 VTEDLPSEVSKFIE
-469 TINLKPSG
+469 KIQLNQSG
-477 MNVSYYNTLPEGNDI
+477 LNVKYYNMLPEGNDI
-492 GFTVNSSFF
+492 GFTVNSGFF
-501 GIVDKKDTMNGGT
+501 GITNETNSMNGGT

-528 AKKTVN
+528 SEKTVN
-534 TASENIID
+534 TAFENIID
-542 FSAEMEFPGKTE
+542 FSAEMEFLGKTAE
-554 KNPDYVTLK
+554 NPDYVTLT
-563 NIEIGQSY
+563 NIEIGKSY

-577 EPVFAWESI
+577 EPVFDWKSI
-586 TLKTASTAVKG
+586 KLKTANTAVEG

-616 GDDSFISRIELT
+616 GDDSFISRIKLKE
-628 QIPLYLYSIVPSVI
+628 IPLYLYSIVPEIVQ
-642 EDFTFT
+642 DFTFT
-648 GELSAAAY
+648 GNLTAAAY
-656 DAEDNLVGEKI
+656 DEEGQVVGDGIGINGEKI
-667 KITDDFV
+667 M
-674 ISDSVLPALQKAAG
+674 SASVLPALQKAAG

-696 GDTSHH
+696 GDTSH

-710 NAHASGNIK
+710 NVHASGNIK
-719 IDYDFQLGKSDAGS
+719 IDYNFNLGKSDPGS

-738 EIKKADLDG
+738 EIEKAKLEQFG
-747 LDEDSV
+747 EDSV
-753 SIRLHVRFVLPLEL
+753 SIRLHARLVLPLEL

-773 ENPNESVVID
+773 GKPNEPVVID

-788 DLEKGDDLFSRSEP
+788 DLEPGDDLFSRSEP

-847 NEMYNI
+847 NEKYNI

-880 KLKIP
+880 NLKIP
-885 VGTYKIPRNAEAG
+885 VGIYKIPRNAEAG

>member
-1 MKNIKLF
+1 MKGIKLF
-8 ILAAAIPVIVSCSW
+8 VLAAAIPVIVSCNW

-68 FNVYDY
+68 FYVYDY
-74 YPEPDRQKIASGG
+74 YPESDRQKIASGG

-152 ENADLNFGDITIP
+152 ENADLNFGAITIP

-170 TLSEEQCPSQ
+170 TLSEEQCPLQ

-188 FKALEFYSGSLVLTI
+188 FKALEFYSGSLVLYI
-203 ICNQPPVVSTNLKIS
+203 ICNETPVVSTNLKIS
-218 LLDNSHGESSDKEI
+218 LLDGDGKEI

-242 QSEIFLPLAGKT
+242 PSEIFLPLAGKT
-254 LVPKMKLKV
+254 LVPQMNLKV
-263 SGTSSGGTSGNN
+263 SGTSTGGTSGNN
-275 STYSISASFSDNSTI
+275 STYSISARFSDDSTI
-290 SRATGLKM
+290 SRATGLTM
-298 SIDPVFINQAV
+298 SIDPVSINQAV

-347 ADREINLSGAITA
+347 ATCEINLSGAITA
-360 ADAEFDK
+360 ADAEFNK
-367 NGESDEYLIKR
+367 TNEFGEYLINR
-378 TLLLN
+378 NLALN

-397 GDINVVGKIN
+397 GDINVGGTIN
-407 ISLNNADIVLPNG
+407 ISLNKADIVLPNG

-428 TSCSITKVNS
+428 TSCSITKVTS
-438 MTIDLSKYKSP
+438 MTIDLSKYESP
-449 IETNIE
+449 IETKVE

-469 TINLKPSG
+469 KIQLNPSG
-477 MNVSYYNTLPEGNDI
+477 MNVKYYNTLPAENDI
-492 GFTVNSSFF
+492 EFTVKSGFF
-501 GIVDKKDTMNGGT
+501 GIADKKDTMNGGT

-597 NVDTGLNVSE
+597 NVDTGLNVSK

-674 ISDSVLPALQKAAG
+674 ISDSVLPALEFNAA
-688 SDSIVTGF
+688 DSIVTGF

-719 IDYDFQLGKSDAGS
+719 IDYDFQLGKNETEGGDSVIMIAK
-733 SDPTI
+733 T
-738 EIKKADLDG
+738 DLEQF
-747 LDEDSV
+747 DEDSV
-753 SIRLHVRFVLPLEL
+753 SIRLHARLVLPLEL

>member
-1 MKNIKLF
+1 MKGIKLF
-8 ILAAAIPVIVSCSW
+8 VLAAAIPVIVSCNW

-68 FNVYDY
+68 FYVYDY
-74 YPEPDRQKIASGG
+74 YPESDRQKIASGG

-152 ENADLNFGDITIP
+152 ENADLNFGAITIP

-170 TLSEEQCPSQ
+170 TLSEEQCPLQ

-188 FKALEFYSGSLVLTI
+188 FKALEFYSGSLVLNI
-203 ICNQPPVVSTNLKIS
+203 ICNETPVVSTNLKIS
-218 LLDNSHGESSDKEI
+218 LLDGDDKEI

-275 STYSISASFSDNSTI
+275 STYSISASFSDDSTI
-290 SRATGLKM
+290 SRATGLTM
-298 SIDPVFINQAV
+298 SIDPVSINQAV
-309 KIETED
+309 EIETED

-347 ADREINLSGAITA
+347 ATREINLSGAITA

-367 NGESDEYLIKR
+367 TGESDEYLIKR

-391 IDGVVS
+391 TGGVLS
-397 GDINVVGKIN
+397 GDINVGGTIN

-428 TSCSITKVNS
+428 TLCRITKVKS
-438 MTIDLSKYKSP
+438 MTIDLSKYESP
-449 IETNIE
+449 IETKVE
-455 VNEDLPSEVSDFIE
+455 VNEDLPSEVSKFIE
-469 TINLKPSG
+469 EIQLNQSG
-477 MNVSYYNTLPEGNDI
+477 LNVKYYNMLPEGNDI
-492 GFTVNSSFF
+492 GFTVNSGFF
-501 GIVDKKDTMNGGT
+501 GITNNTGTMTGGT

-528 AKKTVN
+528 SEKTVN
-534 TASENIID
+534 TAFENIID
-542 FSAEMEFPGKTE
+542 FSAEMGFPGKTAE
-554 KNPDYVTLK
+554 NPDYVTLT
-563 NIEIGQSY
+563 NIEIGKSY

-577 EPVFAWESI
+577 EPVFDWEYI

-597 NVDTGLNVSE
+597 NVDTGLNVSK

-628 QIPLYLYSIVPSVI
+628 QIPLYLYSILPSVI

-674 ISDSVLPALQKAAG
+674 ISDSVLPALEFNAA
-688 SDSIVTGF
+688 DSIVTGF

-719 IDYDFQLGKSDAGS
+719 IDYDFQLGKNETEGGDSVIMIAK
-733 SDPTI
+733 T
-738 EIKKADLDG
+738 DLEQF
-747 LDEDSV
+747 DEDSV
-753 SIRLHVRFVLPLEL
+753 SIRLHARLVLPLEL

-773 ENPNESVVID
+773 ENPNEPVVID

-788 DLEKGDDLFSRSEP
+788 DLEPGDDLFSRSEP